1 MSQQN
6 IQFKAIPGQ
15 FNIDEAQGVVECFV
29 AGIGNKDSVGDVLIT
44 GAFTKSLTRRKP
56 RVVWGHN
63 WNDPIGKVLE
73 IYEVA
78 PGDRRLPTKMLNAGI
93 GGLYAKVQ
101 FNLNSEKGREAFAN
115 VAFFGQEQEWSIG
128 YKTLDSIFD
137 PNIQANILKEVEL
150 YEVSPVLHGANQLTG
165 TISVKSDET
174 AEKHMPGMMMPHH
187 EGMGA
192 GPKIVVVR
200 RDDDDDDDDRP
211 IFSEGLAQAL
221 GDNEKERLT
230 RELQARSGSS
240 IQLVSATE
248 STAKFRRMTSDGRS
262 VMYRIGYH
270 TPDNY
275 VTFMFGKPELAE
287 GQQSGGSRTVVPSQM
302 PSMPM
307 QVKPQVTT
315 QSTNFV
321 VSPEYVMP
329 KGQDYEKSA
338 FDQELENLAQILDET
353 FDVKVGR
360 TLSSRN
366 MSKLKTVLETL
377 QDIVSSAEKD
387 VESKSN
393 YIIPVQIEKA
403 FETKQLLD
411 PIFDYH
417 RVESHVTEDGIV
429 ITTGVTQEFIEAI
442 GVAEKALG
450 RTLSG
455 GLGKLGRAGRGA
467 VNFDPKAWDGDGDGI
482 VQEGTPYSR
491 PAIPGVNDRA
501 SGGRVDT
508 NAATR
513 AWQNQRRS
521 GMASRLGSDDNADEY
536 DEAMGPPM
544 RRPGRGMADDP
555 VGDAASENLDRDRN
569 AGAVRRGLSSSTSG
583 SRGKPEPL
591 KRQGEFHNGN
601 IYDEFNGQYV
611 EGEVVALSDIYGDD
625 RPGYGIVGRYDSDG
639 TGTVD
644 YFYGGTDDEEF
655 KTIEDAIAFLENV
668 ENEAENDRFYNQPEF
683 RSLDRVRTVGKPGK
697 RPFAGLASSTAEVV
711 SKDDLPE
718 NLVNDIAN
726 AAVRAVGRSGDE
738 TRLIDGVKEVLANL
752 TNEKLKDSV
761 GKSVSN
767 ARKRLAEMLSDEKI
781 IEEFQSRKAIDD
793 FMDEVGYAVQKMLDL
808 HVDSVKKKGTSIE
821 QEEIEEIVDNAKS
834 KFDDDFNKLIKASK
848 EFWDKRRRPG
858 ILDKTPEEAKKEA
871 AMDRNNL
878 MTTLREGGEPED
890 LEATLGSI
898 YKLFDDNSEAIIS
911 GKISLEDLN
920 YEIER
925 ALVEIVDN
933 DPSIDPKELA
943 NEFGDALRE
952 GASKDGA
959 NPLIVALAKEF
970 GDEKITGGDLI
981 DYLNG
986 VREDS
991 VYRPDRGKIQRE
1003 NIRGFASRTGAGD
1016 EGKRPRLNEYE
1027 LAAIEKMVKDT
1038 GLPRKLFDDL
1048 AVTERIGNPED
1059 AFYQAQ
1065 EYGLSK
1071 EKIRGLQSQYAKAL
1085 KEAKGK
1091 RKGGFSSS
1099 TGGKWK
1105 GKKPADKD
1113 IKPGAD
1119 LTGADLT
1126 DANLRDVDLTG
1137 ANLTGANLE
1146 GADLTDA
1153 VLTDANLRH
1162 ANLSG
1167 SNLRAANLRDADLS
1181 YAEMDGADLTS
1192 ANLEGANLEEA
1203 DLRGANLTNA
1213 NLSGA
1218 EMTRVD
1224 LVDANLSGAN
1234 LTDAK
1239 MKRADLVDA
1248 DLRGAKMTGVD
1259 LGGALLSGVDL
1270 SGKDMRG
1277 AVLSGADL
1285 SYTKLGGADLR
1296 DANLQGAD
1304 LTGQDLRGTDLAG
1317 ANLSGANLTEAKLEG
1332 ADLTDTDLTD
1342 ATMPDGKPYK
1352 DSSSR
1357 GGFASRSDDD
1367 IPVPGTGRTTRDFDT
1382 SRAVPMPDE
1391 PDEEIMQRLE
1401 EVAKDRDS
1409 RTAKRRGEGTMLGR
1423 DGQIRRD
1430 EQGNIDPTEARE
1442 ARAAF
1447 DQNIFNKL
1455 RELGF
1460 DDEQIELLTG
1470 VPDGGRI
1477 PEGGKPASYVD
1488 SQSRASGFSS
1498 QSRAPGKLSQ
1508 NTALRRVN
1516 RAISKNGTNVL
1527 DSDILKDFLS
1537 GMSAE
1542 EINEK
1547 FSLGNPR
1554 DATNAAR
1561 REINRIKANISSKA
1575 NSDMDLLIYLE
1586 SGFSVKNTAK
1596 LFNISPREVR
1606 KRQKRLK
1613 LELGKNIEDDDL
1625 LYLRSGLTLEE
1636 TGKVLGIEP
1645 KDIRRREQ
1653 IALKTR
1659 TSSRTSGTP
1668 KREMDMTLA
1677 EYAEL
1682 DKVLKKYMDDS
1693 QVDGIGAD
1701 EDMQVIQ
1708 NILDKLDES
1717 SAAND
1722 AIPLTDKEI
1731 DDYMD
1736 TLTRMRD
1743 NGPVEDS
1750 EDKESIDKLIDSLKK
1765 TKDSKDGTYESDA
1778 LQQAGTR
1785 LTPPSGG
1792 RGGAAKRSRP
1802 FKSSNGTINP
1812 HKKLDIELN
1821 DSEIGELRDE
1831 LQGFIKISDNP
1842 APLRAIAEKLE
1853 KATNGKFSVEKEE
1866 YEEVI
1871 KEIDKM
1877 RTSKRVVT
1885 SDVVG
1890 VLEQAAESQKGKYS
1904 SSDFGGGGGFSSSTG
1919 GRKNNGAPSDIP
1931 ETMQK
1936 QLIMWGRQQG
1946 GLRLVQEAIQKFDQ
1960 DKGTLPA
1967 SYWRRLRT
1975 MYENMGPGSASGGA
1989 RRSTGRNSG
1998 SGRRGRVGFS
2008 SSSDGYEGR
2017 SKRPGM
2023 SPGMIPADFEVRPRD
2038 GEPTGVGKGGAMG
2051 TKPDPKFTGDSF
2063 DQAKPEKWDELTID
2077 EKWEW
2082 MLGEGSPEK
2091 GGTMSPAAF
2100 EGAMKK
2106 LGEEEAKEEAKQM
2119 TPEERRKARSASRAS
2134 ALSELSDNEKARLA
2148 TEKEER
2154 QKQAQESSKR
2164 VKEEATAEAAQS
2176 KREKLLD
2183 AFNEWIDDSIR
2194 ELSEMDYDETDIN
2207 PDSEDIWDTVSTILG
2222 VEDITPKSLKEA
2234 IDELSS
2240 YVDITSGENAYEKKS
2255 LARAN
2260 ALLKKLLKM
2269 QSEYSEDKWF
2279 NGGEG
2284 GRSGFQSS
2292 TGGKP
2297 RPPRG
2302 IRPRPGTPEMP
2313 QSNAKREGDIKK
2325 LSTLIEQVVAEL
2337 EAKRQNP
2344 SPKKGRMGFSSST
2357 GKTMI
2362 TDEATFFK
2370 DVENSLAKEIRA
2382 AQKAKNTK
2390 AASGL
2395 TKLQEIIKRS
2405 EASKTGDRR
2414 TNVGSIYM
2422 TMDEVDLILDGL
2434 QFALDQQMDAGGD
2447 KRIGWYSK
2455 LIEKIAAAAMS
2466 TFIDKST
2473 TEIGSTRRTVTNK
2486 DGVKKKINIVPEP

>member
-200 RDDDDDDDDRP
+200 QDNDDDDDDRP

-287 GQQSGGSRTVVPSQM
+287 GQQSSGSRTVVPSQM

-307 QVKPQVTT
+307 QVKPGVPTGA
-315 QSTNFV
+315 TNFV
-321 VSPEYVMP
+321 VNPEYVMP

-387 VESKSN
+387 VESKSG
-393 YIIPVQIEKA
+393 YIIPVQMEKA

-501 SGGRVDT
+501 SGGRVDV

-521 GMASRLGSDDNADEY
+521 GMASRLGSDENSDEY

-569 AGAVRRGLSSSTSG
+569 AGAVRRGLSSSTG
-583 SRGKPEPL
+583 D
-591 KRQGEFHNGN
+591 
-601 IYDEFNGQYV
+601 IV
-611 EGEVVALSDIYGDD
+611 SD
-625 RPGYGIVGRYDSDG
+625 P
-639 TGTVD
+639 
-644 YFYGGTDDEEF
+644 
-655 KTIEDAIAFLENV
+655 
-668 ENEAENDRFYNQPEF
+668 
-683 RSLDRVRTVGKPGK
+683 
-697 RPFAGLASSTAEVV
+697 
-711 SKDDLPE
+711 PE

-738 TRLIDGVKEVLANL
+738 TRLIDGAKEVLANL
-752 TNEKLKDSV
+752 TDEKLRDSV

-781 IEEFQSRKAIDD
+781 IEEFQSRKAIED

-808 HVDSVKKKGTSIE
+808 HVSSVKKKGTSVE

-834 KFDDDFNKLIKASK
+834 KFDDDFNELVKASK
-848 EFWDKRRRPG
+848 EFWNKRRKPG
-858 ILDKTPEEAKKEA
+858 KFDRTPEEAKKESA
-871 AMDRNNL
+871 LDRKNL

-890 LEATLGSI
+890 LEATIGSI
-898 YKLFDDNSEAIIS
+898 SKLFGEDSEKIIS
-911 GKISLEDLN
+911 GTISAEDLT
-920 YEIER
+920 YVIER

-1027 LAAIEKMVKDT
+1027 LAAIEKMVEDT

-1091 RKGGFSSS
+1091 RKGGFASRTGGGKRLSGDDFDENDSLTAKGRKKVFDYLVDNGTDKDEADSILDRWEQNDGTAEEYMQEYDKDDRDVIENIANAASSMYEDDMSSGGERQAERRKGGFSSRTGGISSNPADDPRITNVKKLKEDIADVFNRFRTTPFGLSENS
-1099 TGGKWK
+1099 TGDDRIKWERFTQNR
-1105 GKKPADKD
+1105 
-1113 IKPGAD
+1113 
-1119 LTGADLT
+1119 LNET
-1126 DANLRDVDLTG
+1126 
-1137 ANLTGANLE
+1137 
-1146 GADLTDA
+1146 
-1153 VLTDANLRH
+1153 
-1162 ANLSG
+1162 
-1167 SNLRAANLRDADLS
+1167 
-1181 YAEMDGADLTS
+1181 DGAIEALYAYLADMRDLEDSGVELS
-1192 ANLEGANLEEA
+1192 ASQRKNIKTFKEDIGTLKRYRDNALANYRKVVGDEEA
-1203 DLRGANLTNA
+1203 DRRKATFATPVN
-1213 NLSGA
+1213 
-1218 EMTRVD
+1218 VD
-1224 LVDANLSGAN
+1224 
-1234 LTDAK
+1234 
-1239 MKRADLVDA
+1239 R
-1248 DLRGAKMTGVD
+1248 
-1259 LGGALLSGVDL
+1259 
-1270 SGKDMRG
+1270 
-1277 AVLSGADL
+1277 
-1285 SYTKLGGADLR
+1285 
-1296 DANLQGAD
+1296 
-1304 LTGQDLRGTDLAG
+1304 
-1317 ANLSGANLTEAKLEG
+1317 
-1332 ADLTDTDLTD
+1332 
-1342 ATMPDGKPYK
+1342 P
-1352 DSSSR
+1352 SR
-1357 GGFASRSDDD
+1357 GGFAS
-1367 IPVPGTGRTTRDFDT
+1367 
-1382 SRAVPMPDE
+1382 
-1391 PDEEIMQRLE
+1391 
-1401 EVAKDRDS
+1401 
-1409 RTAKRRGEGTMLGR
+1409 
-1423 DGQIRRD
+1423 
-1430 EQGNIDPTEARE
+1430 
-1442 ARAAF
+1442 
-1447 DQNIFNKL
+1447 
-1455 RELGF
+1455 
-1460 DDEQIELLTG
+1460 
-1470 VPDGGRI
+1470 
-1477 PEGGKPASYVD
+1477 
-1488 SQSRASGFSS
+1488 
-1498 QSRAPGKLSQ
+1498 
-1508 NTALRRVN
+1508 
-1516 RAISKNGTNVL
+1516 
-1527 DSDILKDFLS
+1527 
-1537 GMSAE
+1537 
-1542 EINEK
+1542 
-1547 FSLGNPR
+1547 
-1554 DATNAAR
+1554 
-1561 REINRIKANISSKA
+1561 
-1575 NSDMDLLIYLE
+1575 
-1586 SGFSVKNTAK
+1586 
-1596 LFNISPREVR
+1596 
-1606 KRQKRLK
+1606 
-1613 LELGKNIEDDDL
+1613 
-1625 LYLRSGLTLEE
+1625 E
-1636 TGKVLGIEP
+1636 TGGN
-1645 KDIRRREQ
+1645 
-1653 IALKTR
+1653 
-1659 TSSRTSGTP
+1659 P

-1708 NILDKLDES
+1708 DILDKLDES

-1722 AIPLTDKEI
+1722 SIPLTDKEI

-1750 EDKESIDKLIDSLKK
+1750 GDRESIDKLIDSLKK
-1765 TKDSKDGTYESDA
+1765 TKDSKDGIYESDA

-1785 LTPPSGG
+1785 LTPPPSDKSRGG
-1792 RGGAAKRSRP
+1792 RGRTAKRPRG
-1802 FKSSNGTINP
+1802 FKSYNGTINP

-1885 SDVVG
+1885 SDVVT

-1960 DKGTLPA
+1960 DNGTLPA
-1967 SYWRRLRT
+1967 SYWKRLRT
-1975 MYENMGPGSASGGA
+1975 MYENMGPGSASGAA
-1989 RRSTGRNSG
+1989 RRGGRRGIFGRGKDKDTDATPTRSPGFIIDDTPAPSKGPISTDGWDKVGGQMGSQPGAKLKDPKTGKEYYVKEPKSQLHAENESLVTKLYDRLGIGVGRVQVGERSGKPKIVSEWLAGSKSVNHRQKLADSKWKKAVQDSFVATAWLANWDATANPGNIVEGADGKPYIIDSGGGLLFRARGDAKGSRFGAVVGEMDSLRDKNMNSLGYEYFNDIPPAEIARQVKEIGSLSDKEIRQMVESTVTDKAKAKEISDTLIARRDYLVKNWSTGKNSG
-1998 SGRRGRVGFS
+1998 TGRRGRVGMS
-2008 SSSDGYEGR
+2008 SLSEGYAPR
-2017 SKRPGM
+2017 NKRPGE
-2023 SPGMIPADFEVRPRD
+2023 SPATRPEDFEVRPRD

-2063 DQAKPEKWDELTID
+2063 DQAKPEEWDELTID
-2077 EKWEW
+2077 EKWGW
-2082 MLGEGSPEK
+2082 MLGEGNPEK
-2091 GGTMSPAAF
+2091 GGTMSPAAY

-2106 LGEEEAKEEAKQM
+2106 LGEEEAREELKQM

-2154 QKQAQESSKR
+2154 QKRTQESSKR

-2194 ELSEMDYDETDIN
+2194 ELSGMDYDETDIN

-2313 QSNAKREGDIKK
+2313 QSNAKREGDIKR

-2382 AQKAKNTK
+2382 AQKARNTK

-2414 TNVGSIYM
+2414 TNTGSIYM

>member
-1 MSQQN
+1 MSQQD

-78 PGDRRLPTKMLNAGI
+78 PGDRRLPSKMLNAGI
-93 GGLYAKVQ
+93 GGLYARVQ

-200 RDDDDDDDDRP
+200 QSNDDDDDDKP
-211 IFSEGLAQAL
+211 IFSEGLARAL

-287 GQQSGGSRTVVPSQM
+287 SQQPGGSRTVVPSQM

-307 QVKPQVTT
+307 QVKPRVTT
-315 QSTNFV
+315 DSTNYV

-329 KGQDYEKSA
+329 KGEDYEKSA
-338 FDQELENLAQILDET
+338 FDEELENLAQILDDT

-387 VESKSN
+387 VESKSD
-393 YIIPVQIEKA
+393 YIIPVKLENA

-501 SGGRVDT
+501 SGGRVDA

-513 AWQNQRRS
+513 AWQNQRRA
-521 GMASRLGSDDNADEY
+521 GMASRTGRMDADDNFDEY

-569 AGAVRRGLSSSTSG
+569 AGAVRRGFSSETSG

-591 KRQGEFHNGN
+591 KREGKFFGSPV
-601 IYDEFNGQYV
+601 YDEFNGQYV
-611 EGEVVALSDIYGDD
+611 EGEVIALSDLYGDD
-625 RPGYGIVGRYDSDG
+625 RPGYAIVGRYDSDG
-639 TGTVD
+639 QGTVG
-644 YFYGGTDDEEF
+644 YFYGGDDEEF
-655 KTIEDAIAFLENV
+655 KTIEDAMAFLENV
-668 ENEAENDRFYNQPEF
+668 EEEGENDRFYDDPKF
-683 RSLDRVRTVGKPGK
+683 RSVDRKRSAGKPGK
-697 RPFAGLASSTAEVV
+697 RPLAGFSSETAEVV
-711 SKDDLPE
+711 SKDDLPKAI
-718 NLVNDIAN
+718 VTDIEN
-726 AAVRAVGRSGDE
+726 AARRSVDFRTGNE
-738 TRLIDGVKEVLANL
+738 TPIIEGAEEVLKSL
-752 TNEKLKDSV
+752 TDEKLKDSV
-761 GKSVSN
+761 GKSISN
-767 ARKRLAEMLSDEKI
+767 ARRKLAEMLSDEKV
-781 IEEFQSRKAIDD
+781 IEEFSSRKAIDD
-793 FMDEVGYAVQKMLDL
+793 FMDELGYAIDKMIDS
-808 HVDSVKKKGTSIE
+808 HVSSVKKTGTSLE
-821 QEEIEEIVDNAKS
+821 KEEIEEIVDNAKS
-834 KFDDDFNKLIKASK
+834 KFDDDFQKLIKASK
-848 EFWDKRRRPG
+848 EFWNTRRKPG
-858 ILDKTPEEAKKEA
+858 RLDNTVKEAKETA
-871 AMDRNNL
+871 AADRESL
-878 MTTLREGGEPED
+878 MKTLKDGGEPED
-890 LEATLGSI
+890 LEEALRYMSGFTMIESDSK
-898 YKLFDDNSEAIIS
+898 KLLS
-911 GKISLEDLN
+911 GEISLEDLN
-920 YEIER
+920 YFLEG
-925 ALVEIVDN
+925 ALDSIIDN
-933 DPSIDPKELA
+933 DPSIDPKELV

-952 GASKDGA
+952 GASKDNA

-981 DYLNG
+981 NFLNDTRQG
-986 VREDS
+986 S
-991 VYRPDRGKIQRE
+991 VYRPDRGKIE
-1003 NIRGFASRTGAGD
+1003 KEKLRGFASRIGVSQNPDEPREYMDFVDARDTFRREMSLRDIQDDYPEETWEAINGVIESSDKKLITDHLKESMSPADFKKLEDAKDIDDMVMKIYDDFFNEELPKPLNDLIMDSLEGAIVDDLTGANVK
-1016 EGKRPRLNEYE
+1016 KR
-1027 LAAIEKMVKDT
+1027 
-1038 GLPRKLFDDL
+1038 
-1048 AVTERIGNPED
+1048 
-1059 AFYQAQ
+1059 
-1065 EYGLSK
+1065 
-1071 EKIRGLQSQYAKAL
+1071 
-1085 KEAKGK
+1085 
-1091 RKGGFSSS
+1091 GFRSS
-1099 TGGKWK
+1099 TGGK
-1105 GKKPADKD
+1105 D
-1113 IKPGAD
+1113 
-1119 LTGADLT
+1119 
-1126 DANLRDVDLTG
+1126 
-1137 ANLTGANLE
+1137 
-1146 GADLTDA
+1146 
-1153 VLTDANLRH
+1153 
-1162 ANLSG
+1162 
-1167 SNLRAANLRDADLS
+1167 
-1181 YAEMDGADLTS
+1181 
-1192 ANLEGANLEEA
+1192 
-1203 DLRGANLTNA
+1203 
-1213 NLSGA
+1213 
-1218 EMTRVD
+1218 
-1224 LVDANLSGAN
+1224 
-1234 LTDAK
+1234 
-1239 MKRADLVDA
+1239 
-1248 DLRGAKMTGVD
+1248 
-1259 LGGALLSGVDL
+1259 
-1270 SGKDMRG
+1270 
-1277 AVLSGADL
+1277 
-1285 SYTKLGGADLR
+1285 
-1296 DANLQGAD
+1296 
-1304 LTGQDLRGTDLAG
+1304 
-1317 ANLSGANLTEAKLEG
+1317 
-1332 ADLTDTDLTD
+1332 
-1342 ATMPDGKPYK
+1342 
-1352 DSSSR
+1352 DSSR
-1357 GGFASRSDDD
+1357 
-1367 IPVPGTGRTTRDFDT
+1367 
-1382 SRAVPMPDE
+1382 
-1391 PDEEIMQRLE
+1391 
-1401 EVAKDRDS
+1401 
-1409 RTAKRRGEGTMLGR
+1409 
-1423 DGQIRRD
+1423 
-1430 EQGNIDPTEARE
+1430 
-1442 ARAAF
+1442 
-1447 DQNIFNKL
+1447 
-1455 RELGF
+1455 
-1460 DDEQIELLTG
+1460 
-1470 VPDGGRI
+1470 
-1477 PEGGKPASYVD
+1477 
-1488 SQSRASGFSS
+1488 
-1498 QSRAPGKLSQ
+1498 
-1508 NTALRRVN
+1508 
-1516 RAISKNGTNVL
+1516 
-1527 DSDILKDFLS
+1527 
-1537 GMSAE
+1537 
-1542 EINEK
+1542 
-1547 FSLGNPR
+1547 
-1554 DATNAAR
+1554 
-1561 REINRIKANISSKA
+1561 
-1575 NSDMDLLIYLE
+1575 
-1586 SGFSVKNTAK
+1586 
-1596 LFNISPREVR
+1596 
-1606 KRQKRLK
+1606 
-1613 LELGKNIEDDDL
+1613 
-1625 LYLRSGLTLEE
+1625 
-1636 TGKVLGIEP
+1636 
-1645 KDIRRREQ
+1645 
-1653 IALKTR
+1653 
-1659 TSSRTSGTP
+1659 

-1701 EDMQVIQ
+1701 EDMQVVQ

-1722 AIPLTDKEI
+1722 SIPLTDKEI
-1731 DDYMD
+1731 DDYID
-1736 TLTRMRD
+1736 TLTRMKD
-1743 NGPVEDS
+1743 FGPVEDS
-1750 EDKESIDKLIDSLKK
+1750 ADKESIDKLIDSLKK
-1765 TKDSKDGTYESDA
+1765 TKESTDGTYESDA

-1792 RGGAAKRSRP
+1792 RGRTTKGTRP

-1812 HKKLDIELN
+1812 HKKLDFELE

-1831 LQGFIKISDNP
+1831 LDGFMKMTNNP
-1842 APLRAIAEKLE
+1842 GPLRAVAEKLE
-1853 KATNGKFSVEKEE
+1853 KATNGKFSLEKEE
-1866 YEEVI
+1866 YEEVV
-1871 KEIDKM
+1871 KEIEKLRTDK
-1877 RTSKRVVT
+1877 KIVT
-1885 SDVVG
+1885 SDAIG
-1890 VLEQAAESQKGKYS
+1890 LLEQAAESKKGKYS
-1904 SSDFGGGGGFSSSTG
+1904 SIEVNGGRGFSSSTG
-1919 GRKNNGAPSDIP
+1919 GGKNNGAPSDIP

-1936 QLIMWGRQQG
+1936 QLLMWARQQR
-1946 GLRLVQEAIQKFDQ
+1946 GLRLAQESVEKFDR

-1967 SYWRRLRT
+1967 SHWRRLRT
-1975 MYENMGPGSASGGA
+1975 MYENMGPGSASGAARSGGRRGIFGRGKDTDKPASGRSGFVIDDKPKTGDLLDNTMSKNPIVTDGFTDMRSGSMGGSQGGGVFKDPKTGQEYYIKPPKTQTHAENESLMSRFYERLGIPAGKVKVGTYKGRPKIVSEMIPGAKQVNHETEMRDPAWKKAVQDTFVANAWLANWDAVSNSGNTIRGGDGRAYVIDVGGAGLFRARGERKDTSFGPIVGEMESLRDPKQAGAQRGVAYWGDIPPAEIARQVKAVGAISDSEIKEMVDALISDKAEAKKLSDTLIA
-1989 RRSTGRNSG
+1989 RRDYLVTNWSTGKNSG
-1998 SGRRGRVGFS
+1998 TGRRGRVGFS

-2023 SPGMIPADFEVRPRD
+2023 SPGMRPADFEVRAD
-2038 GEPTGVGKGGAMG
+2038 SEGVTGVGKGGAMG
-2051 TKPDPKFTGDSF
+2051 TKPDKKFSGDSF
-2063 DQAKPEKWDELTID
+2063 DQVKPDKWDELTID

-2082 MLGEGSPEK
+2082 MLGEGNPEK

-2106 LGEEEAKEEAKQM
+2106 LGDEEAREEAKRM
-2119 TPEERRKARSASRAS
+2119 SPEERRKARTESRESQRAQ
-2134 ALSELSDNEKARLA
+2134 LSDNEKERLSA
-2148 TEKEER
+2148 ER
-2154 QKQAQESSKR
+2154 AKRQADAESQSKR
-2164 VKEEATAEAAQS
+2164 VKEEATAEKAQA
-2176 KREKLLD
+2176 KRQALLD
-2183 AFNEWIDDSIR
+2183 GFNEWIDDSVR
-2194 ELSEMDYDETDIN
+2194 QLSEMEYDGTDIN
-2207 PDSEDIWDTVSTILG
+2207 PDADDIWDTVSTILG
-2222 VEDITPKSLKEA
+2222 VNDVTPKSLNEA

-2240 YVDITSGENAYEKKS
+2240 YVDVNSPGENAYEKKS
-2255 LARAN
+2255 IARAN
-2260 ALLKKLLKM
+2260 ALLKKLSKM
-2269 QSEYSEDKWF
+2269 KSEYSEDKWF
-2279 NGGEG
+2279 NGSEG
-2284 GRSGFQSS
+2284 RRSGFDSR
-2292 TGGKP
+2292 TGG
-2297 RPPRG
+2297 
-2302 IRPRPGTPEMP
+2302 RPRPGTPEMP
-2313 QSNAKREGDIKK
+2313 QSNAKRDGEVKK
-2325 LSTLIEQVVAEL
+2325 LSELIERVVAEL

-2370 DVENSLAKEIRA
+2370 DIENSLAKEIRA

-2390 AASGL
+2390 AITGL
-2395 TKLQEIIKRS
+2395 TKLQEIIKRN

-2486 DGVKKKINIVPEP
+2486 DGVKKKINIVPEA

>member
-1 MSQQN
+1 MSQQD

-78 PGDRRLPTKMLNAGI
+78 PGDRRLPAKMLNAGI
-93 GGLYAKVQ
+93 GGLYARVQ

-187 EGMGA
+187 EGMSQ
-192 GPKIVVVR
+192 GPKIIVVR
-200 RDDDDDDDDRP
+200 QGDEDDDDDKP

-240 IQLVSATE
+240 IQLVSATD

-287 GQQSGGSRTVVPSQM
+287 GQQTGGSRTVVPSQM

-307 QVKPQVTT
+307 QVKPGVPTGA
-315 QSTNFV
+315 TNFV

-329 KGQDYEKSA
+329 KGEDYEKSA

-393 YIIPVQIEKA
+393 YIIPVQIENA

-521 GMASRLGSDDNADEY
+521 GMASRMGSDDNADEY

-544 RRPGRGMADDP
+544 RRPSRGMADDP

-591 KRQGEFHNGN
+591 KREGKFHNGN

-611 EGEVVALSDIYGDD
+611 EGEVIALSDIYGDD
-625 RPGYGIVGRYDSDG
+625 TPGYGIVGRYDMDG
-639 TGTVD
+639 QGTAE
-644 YFYGGTDDEEF
+644 YFYGGDDEEF
-655 KTIEDAIAFLENV
+655 KTIEDAMAFLENI
-668 ENEAENDRFYNQPEF
+668 EEEGENDRFYDEPEF
-683 RSLDRVRTVGKPGK
+683 RSVDRKRSAGKPGE
-697 RPFAGLASSTAEVV
+697 RPLAGLSSSTADIV
-711 SKDDLPE
+711 SKDDLPKE
-718 NLVNDIAN
+718 LVNDVAN

-738 TRLIDGVKEVLANL
+738 TRLIDGAKEVLANL

-767 ARKRLAEMLSDEKI
+767 ARKRLAEMLSDEKV
-781 IEEFQSRKAIDD
+781 IEEFQSQRAIED
-793 FMDEVGYAVQKMLDL
+793 FMDQVGYAIDKMLDL
-808 HVDSVKKKGTSIE
+808 HVDSVKKTGTSLE
-821 QEEIEEIVDNAKS
+821 KEEIEEIVDNAKS
-834 KFDDDFNKLIKASK
+834 KFNDDFNKLIEASK
-848 EFWDKRRRPG
+848 DFWDKRSNPG
-858 ILDKTPEEAKKEA
+858 KRFKANSVEDAKKLA
-871 AMDRNNL
+871 AKDRKSL
-878 MTTLREGGEPED
+878 MQSLRDGGGDAED
-890 LEATLGSI
+890 LEATLQSI
-898 YKLFDDNSEAIIS
+898 MPDGLWKDMSEGIIS
-911 GKISLEDLN
+911 GKISPQDFN
-920 YEIER
+920 YVIER
-925 ALVEIVDN
+925 AVEEINYN
-933 DPSIDPKELA
+933 DPSINPEELVNELA
-943 NEFGDALRE
+943 DALRE

-986 VREDS
+986 SRQDS
-991 VYRPDRGKIQRE
+991 VYRPDRGKIERE
-1003 NIRGFASRTGAGD
+1003 NIRGFASRTGSGD
-1016 EGKRPRLNEYE
+1016 GGKRPRLNEYE

-1091 RKGGFSSS
+1091 RKGGFASR
-1099 TGGKWK
+1099 TGGGKRLSGDDFDENNALTAK
-1105 GKKPADKD
+1105 GRKKVFDYLVDNGTDKD
-1113 IKPGAD
+1113 E
-1119 LTGADLT
+1119 
-1126 DANLRDVDLTG
+1126 ANSILDRWEQNDGTAEEYMQEYDKDNRDVIENI
-1137 ANLTGANLE
+1137 ANAASSMYE
-1146 GADLTDA
+1146 DDMS
-1153 VLTDANLRH
+1153 
-1162 ANLSG
+1162 SG
-1167 SNLRAANLRDADLS
+1167 GERQ
-1181 YAEMDGADLTS
+1181 AE
-1192 ANLEGANLEEA
+1192 
-1203 DLRGANLTNA
+1203 
-1213 NLSGA
+1213 
-1218 EMTRVD
+1218 
-1224 LVDANLSGAN
+1224 
-1234 LTDAK
+1234 
-1239 MKRADLVDA
+1239 
-1248 DLRGAKMTGVD
+1248 
-1259 LGGALLSGVDL
+1259 
-1270 SGKDMRG
+1270 
-1277 AVLSGADL
+1277 
-1285 SYTKLGGADLR
+1285 
-1296 DANLQGAD
+1296 
-1304 LTGQDLRGTDLAG
+1304 
-1317 ANLSGANLTEAKLEG
+1317 
-1332 ADLTDTDLTD
+1332 
-1342 ATMPDGKPYK
+1342 
-1352 DSSSR
+1352 
-1357 GGFASRSDDD
+1357 
-1367 IPVPGTGRTTRDFDT
+1367 
-1382 SRAVPMPDE
+1382 
-1391 PDEEIMQRLE
+1391 
-1401 EVAKDRDS
+1401 
-1409 RTAKRRGEGTMLGR
+1409 RR
-1423 DGQIRRD
+1423 
-1430 EQGNIDPTEARE
+1430 
-1442 ARAAF
+1442 
-1447 DQNIFNKL
+1447 K
-1455 RELGF
+1455 
-1460 DDEQIELLTG
+1460 
-1470 VPDGGRI
+1470 
-1477 PEGGKPASYVD
+1477 
-1488 SQSRASGFSS
+1488 GFSS
-1498 QSRAPGKLSQ
+1498 
-1508 NTALRRVN
+1508 
-1516 RAISKNGTNVL
+1516 
-1527 DSDILKDFLS
+1527 
-1537 GMSAE
+1537 
-1542 EINEK
+1542 
-1547 FSLGNPR
+1547 
-1554 DATNAAR
+1554 
-1561 REINRIKANISSKA
+1561 
-1575 NSDMDLLIYLE
+1575 
-1586 SGFSVKNTAK
+1586 
-1596 LFNISPREVR
+1596 
-1606 KRQKRLK
+1606 
-1613 LELGKNIEDDDL
+1613 
-1625 LYLRSGLTLEE
+1625 E
-1636 TGKVLGIEP
+1636 TG
-1645 KDIRRREQ
+1645 
-1653 IALKTR
+1653 
-1659 TSSRTSGTP
+1659 GTP

-1682 DKVLKKYMDDS
+1682 DKVLKKYMDES
-1693 QVDGIGAD
+1693 QLDGIGAD

-1708 NILDKLDES
+1708 DILDKLDES

-1722 AIPLTDKEI
+1722 SIPLTDKEI

-1750 EDKESIDKLIDSLKK
+1750 GDKESIDKLIDSLKK

-1785 LTPPSGG
+1785 LSRPSRDGQGGG
-1792 RGGAAKRSRP
+1792 RGRTAKRPRG

-1831 LQGFIKISDNP
+1831 LQGFMKMTDNP

-1877 RTSKRVVT
+1877 RDGKRVVT
-1885 SDVVG
+1885 SDVVT

-1904 SSDFGGGGGFSSSTG
+1904 SSDLNGGGGFSSSTG

-1931 ETMQK
+1931 ETMQR

-1946 GLRLVQEAIQKFDQ
+1946 GLRLVQEAIQRFDK
-1960 DKGTLPA
+1960 DKGTMPA
-1967 SYWRRLRT
+1967 SYWKRLRT
-1975 MYENMGPGSASGGA
+1975 MYENMGPGSASGAA
-1989 RRSTGRNSG
+1989 RRTGRRGIFGRGKDTDTSPRGSAGFIIDDRPVPKGLLDNTMSNNPIVTDGFIDTRSGSMGGSQGGGVFKDPKTGKEYYIKPPKSQTHAENESLMSRFYERLGIPAGKVKVGTYQGKPKIVSEMVPGAVQVRHETEIKNPAWKKAVQDTFVANAWLANWDAVSNSGNTIKGGDGKAYVIDVGGAGLFRARGGAKDSAFGPIVGEMESLRDPNQSGAERGVAYWGDIPPAEIARQVKEIGAISDSEIKQMVDAVISDKAEAKKLSDTLIARRDYLVTNWSTGKNSG
-1998 SGRRGRVGFS
+1998 TGRRGRTGFS
-2008 SSSDGYEGR
+2008 SSSEGYEGR
-2017 SKRPGM
+2017 NKRPGAM
-2023 SPGMIPADFEVRPRD
+2023 PGMRPEDFEVRPRD

-2063 DQAKPEKWDELTID
+2063 DKAKPEEWDDLTID
-2077 EKWEW
+2077 EKWGW
-2082 MLGEGSPEK
+2082 MLGEGNPEK
-2091 GGTMSPAAF
+2091 GGTMSPAAY

-2106 LGEEEAKEEAKQM
+2106 LGEEEAREELKQM
-2119 TPEERRKARSASRAS
+2119 TPEERRKSRSASRAS

-2148 TEKEER
+2148 TEKEDR
-2154 QKQAQESSKR
+2154 QKRAQESSKR
-2164 VKEEATAEAAQS
+2164 VKEEATAEQAKA
-2176 KREKLLD
+2176 KRQARLD

-2194 ELSEMDYDETDIN
+2194 ELSGMDYDETDIN

-2255 LARAN
+2255 VARAN

-2279 NGGEG
+2279 NGTEG

-2313 QSNAKREGDIKK
+2313 QSNAKREGDIKR

-2337 EAKRQNP
+2337 DAKRQNP

-2382 AQKAKNTK
+2382 AQKARNTK

-2414 TNVGSIYM
+2414 TNAGSIYM

-2434 QFALDQQMDAGGD
+2434 QFALDQQVQAGGD
-2447 KRIGWYSK
+2447 KRIAWYSK

-2486 DGVKKKINIVPEP
+2486 NGVKKKINIVPEP

>member
-1 MSQQN
+1 MSQQD

-93 GGLYAKVQ
+93 GGLYARVQ

-187 EGMGA
+187 EGMSQ
-192 GPKIVVVR
+192 GPKIIVVR
-200 RDDDDDDDDRP
+200 QGDEDDDDDKP

-287 GQQSGGSRTVVPSQM
+287 GQQAGGSRTVVPSQM

-307 QVKPQVTT
+307 QVKPGVPTGA
-315 QSTNFV
+315 TNFV

-329 KGQDYEKSA
+329 KGEDYEKSA
-338 FDQELENLAQILDET
+338 FDEELENLAQILDET

-393 YIIPVQIEKA
+393 YIIPVQIENA

-521 GMASRLGSDDNADEY
+521 GMASRMGSDDNADEY
-536 DEAMGPPM
+536 DETMGPPM
-544 RRPGRGMADDP
+544 RRPSRGMADDP

-569 AGAVRRGLSSSTSG
+569 AGAVRRGLSSSTAD
-583 SRGKPEPL
+583 
-591 KRQGEFHNGN
+591 
-601 IYDEFNGQYV
+601 IV
-611 EGEVVALSDIYGDD
+611 SD
-625 RPGYGIVGRYDSDG
+625 PP
-639 TGTVD
+639 
-644 YFYGGTDDEEF
+644 
-655 KTIEDAIAFLENV
+655 
-668 ENEAENDRFYNQPEF
+668 Q
-683 RSLDRVRTVGKPGK
+683 
-697 RPFAGLASSTAEVV
+697 
-711 SKDDLPE
+711 
-718 NLVNDIAN
+718 NLVNDVAN

-738 TRLIDGVKEVLANL
+738 TRLIDGVKEVLDDL

-767 ARKRLAEMLSDEKI
+767 ARKRLAEMLSDEKV
-781 IEEFQSRKAIDD
+781 IEEFQSQKAIED

-808 HVDSVKKKGTSIE
+808 HVGSVKKNGTSVE
-821 QEEIEEIVDNAKS
+821 KEEIEEIVDNAKS
-834 KFDDDFNKLIKASK
+834 KFDDDFNELIKASK
-848 EFWDKRRRPG
+848 EFWNKRRKPG
-858 ILDKTPEEAKKEA
+858 RMDNTPEEAKKEA
-871 AMDRNNL
+871 AIDRKNL

-898 YKLFDDNSEAIIS
+898 SKLLDDNSEAIIS

-920 YEIER
+920 YEIEK
-925 ALVEIVDN
+925 AIEQIVEN
-933 DPSIDPKELA
+933 DPSIDPEELVNELA
-943 NEFGDALRE
+943 DALRE

-981 DYLNG
+981 DYLNSS
-986 VREDS
+986 RQDS
-991 VYRPDRGKIQRE
+991 VYRPERGKVE
-1003 NIRGFASRTGAGD
+1003 KEVIRGFASRTGSGD
-1016 EGKRPRLNEYE
+1016 
-1027 LAAIEKMVKDT
+1027 
-1038 GLPRKLFDDL
+1038 
-1048 AVTERIGNPED
+1048 
-1059 AFYQAQ
+1059 
-1065 EYGLSK
+1065 
-1071 EKIRGLQSQYAKAL
+1071 
-1085 KEAKGK
+1085 AKGK
-1091 RKGGFSSS
+1091 KFDVRDRKQREDKIVEMYNDGATAREISDFISSQKPGDNRLADIANIRNVIDKRRKAGDVPLRSVNPNKERQATTNLRNEIIRLYNDNDELSYREIAKLTGTTQYNVTNTLSSMRRGNDSRIRSGDKVRGFSSS
-1099 TGGKWK
+1099 TGS
-1105 GKKPADKD
+1105 D
-1113 IKPGAD
+1113 
-1119 LTGADLT
+1119 
-1126 DANLRDVDLTG
+1126 
-1137 ANLTGANLE
+1137 E
-1146 GADLTDA
+1146 E
-1153 VLTDANLRH
+1153 
-1162 ANLSG
+1162 SG
-1167 SNLRAANLRDADLS
+1167 
-1181 YAEMDGADLTS
+1181 
-1192 ANLEGANLEEA
+1192 
-1203 DLRGANLTNA
+1203 
-1213 NLSGA
+1213 
-1218 EMTRVD
+1218 
-1224 LVDANLSGAN
+1224 
-1234 LTDAK
+1234 
-1239 MKRADLVDA
+1239 
-1248 DLRGAKMTGVD
+1248 
-1259 LGGALLSGVDL
+1259 LG
-1270 SGKDMRG
+1270 
-1277 AVLSGADL
+1277 
-1285 SYTKLGGADLR
+1285 
-1296 DANLQGAD
+1296 
-1304 LTGQDLRGTDLAG
+1304 
-1317 ANLSGANLTEAKLEG
+1317 
-1332 ADLTDTDLTD
+1332 
-1342 ATMPDGKPYK
+1342 
-1352 DSSSR
+1352 SSS
-1357 GGFASRSDDD
+1357 D
-1367 IPVPGTGRTTRDFDT
+1367 
-1382 SRAVPMPDE
+1382 
-1391 PDEEIMQRLE
+1391 
-1401 EVAKDRDS
+1401 
-1409 RTAKRRGEGTMLGR
+1409 
-1423 DGQIRRD
+1423 
-1430 EQGNIDPTEARE
+1430 
-1442 ARAAF
+1442 
-1447 DQNIFNKL
+1447 
-1455 RELGF
+1455 
-1460 DDEQIELLTG
+1460 
-1470 VPDGGRI
+1470 
-1477 PEGGKPASYVD
+1477 
-1488 SQSRASGFSS
+1488 
-1498 QSRAPGKLSQ
+1498 
-1508 NTALRRVN
+1508 
-1516 RAISKNGTNVL
+1516 
-1527 DSDILKDFLS
+1527 
-1537 GMSAE
+1537 
-1542 EINEK
+1542 
-1547 FSLGNPR
+1547 
-1554 DATNAAR
+1554 
-1561 REINRIKANISSKA
+1561 
-1575 NSDMDLLIYLE
+1575 
-1586 SGFSVKNTAK
+1586 
-1596 LFNISPREVR
+1596 
-1606 KRQKRLK
+1606 
-1613 LELGKNIEDDDL
+1613 
-1625 LYLRSGLTLEE
+1625 
-1636 TGKVLGIEP
+1636 
-1645 KDIRRREQ
+1645 
-1653 IALKTR
+1653 
-1659 TSSRTSGTP
+1659 

-1682 DKVLKKYMDDS
+1682 DKVLKKYMDES
-1693 QVDGIGAD
+1693 QLDGIGAD

-1722 AIPLTDKEI
+1722 SIPLTDKEI

-1750 EDKESIDKLIDSLKK
+1750 GDKESIDKLIDSLKK
-1765 TKDSKDGTYESDA
+1765 TKESIDGTYESDA
-1778 LQQAGTR
+1778 LQKAGMR
-1785 LTPPSGG
+1785 LSVPSPDQLISG
-1792 RGGAAKRSRP
+1792 RGRKAKRFRG

-1812 HKKLDIELN
+1812 HKKLDIELD

-1831 LQGFIKISDNP
+1831 LQGFMKMTDNP

-1853 KATNGKFSVEKEE
+1853 KATNGKFSVEKDE
-1866 YEEVI
+1866 YEAVI

-1877 RTSKRVVT
+1877 RTDRGVVT

-1904 SSDFGGGGGFSSSTG
+1904 SIDVRGGRGFESSTG
-1919 GRKNNGAPSDIP
+1919 GGKKNNGAPSDIP

-1946 GLRLVQEAIQKFDQ
+1946 GLRLVQEAIQRFDQ

-1967 SYWRRLRT
+1967 SYWKRLRT
-1975 MYENMGPGSASGGA
+1975 MYENMGPGSASGAA
-1989 RRSTGRNSG
+1989 RRGGRRGIFGRGKDTDTSPRGSAGFVIDDKPVSGGLLDNTMSNNPIVTDGFVDTRSGSMGGSQGGGVFKDPKTGKEYYIKPPKTQTHAENESLMSRFYERLGIPAGKVKVGTYQGKPKIVSEMVPGAVQVDHESEMKNPAWKKAVQDTFVANAWLANWDAVSNSGNTIKGGDGKAYVIDVGGAGLFRARGGAKDSAFGPIVGEMESMRDPKQSGAERGAAYWGDMPPAEIARQVKEIGAISDSEIKQMVDAVISDKTEAKKLSDTLIARRDYLVKNWSTGKNSG
-1998 SGRRGRVGFS
+1998 TGRRGRVGMS
-2008 SSSDGYEGR
+2008 SSSEGYEGR
-2017 SKRPGM
+2017 SKRPGVA
-2023 SPGMIPADFEVRPRD
+2023 PGMRPEDFEVRPRD
-2038 GEPTGVGKGGAMG
+2038 GEPAGVGKGGVMG

-2063 DQAKPEKWDELTID
+2063 DQAKPEEWEELTID
-2077 EKWEW
+2077 EKWGW
-2082 MLGEGSPEK
+2082 MLGEGNPEK
-2091 GGTMSPAAF
+2091 GGTMSPAAYQ
-2100 EGAMKK
+2100 GAMRK
-2106 LGEEEAKEEAKQM
+2106 LGEEEAREETKRM
-2119 TPEERRKARSASRAS
+2119 TPEERRKARSESRQS
-2134 ALSELSDNEKARLA
+2134 AMGERSDNEKQRL
-2148 TEKEER
+2148 TSEREER
-2154 QKQAQESSKR
+2154 QKETAKSTKR
-2164 VKEEATAEAAQS
+2164 VKEEATAEAAES
-2176 KREKLLD
+2176 KRQALLD
-2183 AFNEWIDDSIR
+2183 VFNEWIDDSVR
-2194 ELSEMDYDETDIN
+2194 QLSEMEYDEADIN
-2207 PDSEDIWDTVSTILG
+2207 PDADDIWDTVSTILG
-2222 VEDITPKSLKEA
+2222 VQDITPKSLNEA
-2234 IDELSS
+2234 IDELSL
-2240 YVDITSGENAYEKKS
+2240 YVDVNSPGENAYEKKS
-2255 LARAN
+2255 VARAN
-2260 ALLKKLLKM
+2260 ALLKKLSKM

-2279 NGGEG
+2279 NDREG
-2284 GRSGFQSS
+2284 GVSGFQSS
-2292 TGGKP
+2292 TGDKP
-2297 RPPRG
+2297 RPPRDG
-2302 IRPRPGTPEMP
+2302 RPARPGTPETP
-2313 QSNAKREGDIKK
+2313 QSNAKREGEIKK

-2337 EAKRQNP
+2337 DEKRQNP

-2370 DVENSLAKEIRA
+2370 DIENSLAKEIRA
-2382 AQKAKNTK
+2382 AQKARNTK

-2395 TKLQEIIKRS
+2395 TKLQEIIKRN

-2434 QFALDQQMDAGGD
+2434 QFALDQQVQAGGD
-2447 KRIGWYSK
+2447 KRIGWYSR
-2455 LIEKIAAAAMS
+2455 LIEKVAGAAMS

-2473 TEIGSTRRTVTNK
+2473 SEIGSTRRTVTNK
-2486 DGVKKKINIVPEP
+2486 DGVKKKINIVPEA

>member
-1 MSQQN
+1 MSQQD

-78 PGDRRLPTKMLNAGI
+78 PGDRRLPSKMLNAGI
-93 GGLYAKVQ
+93 GGLYARVQ

-200 RDDDDDDDDRP
+200 QSNDDDDDDKP

-287 GQQSGGSRTVVPSQM
+287 SQQPGGSRTVVPSQM

-307 QVKPQVTT
+307 QVKPRVTT
-315 QSTNFV
+315 DSTNYVV

-329 KGQDYEKSA
+329 KGEDYEKSA
-338 FDQELENLAQILDET
+338 FDEELENLAQILDET

-387 VESKSN
+387 VESKSD
-393 YIIPVQIEKA
+393 YIIPVKLENA

-467 VNFDPKAWDGDGDGI
+467 VNFDPKAWDGDGDGL
-482 VQEGTPYSR
+482 VQEGTPYER

-501 SGGRVDT
+501 SGGRVDV

-513 AWQNQRRS
+513 AWQNQRRA
-521 GMASRLGSDDNADEY
+521 GMASRTGRMDADDNFDEY

-569 AGAVRRGLSSSTSG
+569 AGAVRRGFSSETSG

-591 KRQGEFHNGN
+591 KREGEFFGSPV
-601 IYDEFNGQYV
+601 YDEFNGQYV
-611 EGEVVALSDIYGDD
+611 EGEVIALSDLYGDD
-625 RPGYGIVGRYDSDG
+625 RPGYAIVGRYDSDG
-639 TGTVD
+639 QGTVG
-644 YFYGGTDDEEF
+644 YFYGGDDEEF
-655 KTIEDAIAFLENV
+655 KTIEDAMAFLENV
-668 ENEAENDRFYNQPEF
+668 EKEGENDRFYDDPKF
-683 RSLDRVRTVGKPGK
+683 RSVDRKRSAGKPGK
-697 RPFAGLASSTAEVV
+697 RPLAGFSSETAEVV
-711 SKDDLPE
+711 SKDDLPKAI
-718 NLVNDIAN
+718 VTDIEN
-726 AAVRAVGRSGDE
+726 AARRSVDFRTGNE
-738 TRLIDGVKEVLANL
+738 TPIIEGAEEVLKSL
-752 TNEKLKDSV
+752 TDEKLKDSV
-761 GKSVSN
+761 GKSISN
-767 ARKRLAEMLSDEKI
+767 ARRKLAEMLSDEKV
-781 IEEFQSRKAIDD
+781 IEEFSSKKAIDD
-793 FMDEVGYAVQKMLDL
+793 FMDELGYAIDKMIDSHL
-808 HVDSVKKKGTSIE
+808 DSVTKTGTE
-821 QEEIEEIVDNAKS
+821 LEKEEIDEIVDNAKS
-834 KFDDDFNKLIKASK
+834 KFDDDFQKLIKASK
-848 EFWDKRRRPG
+848 EFWNKRRKPG
-858 ILDKTPEEAKKEA
+858 RLDNTVKEAKETAAADREWLMRRLKE
-871 AMDRNNL
+871 N
-878 MTTLREGGEPED
+878 EGPED
-890 LEATLGSI
+890 LEETLRLLNGVTLLRS
-898 YKLFDDNSEAIIS
+898 DSEELIS
-911 GKISLEDLN
+911 GKMSPEDLN
-920 YEIER
+920 YHLEQALNEIIE
-925 ALVEIVDN
+925 N
-933 DPSIDPKELA
+933 DPSIDPTELA
-943 NEFGDALRE
+943 NEFADALRE

-981 DYLNG
+981 NYLNDT
-986 VREDS
+986 RQS
-991 VYRPDRGKIQRE
+991 SRYRPDRGKIE
-1003 NIRGFASRTGAGD
+1003 KEKIRGFASRIGASQNPDEPREYMDFVDARDTFRREMSLRDIQDDYPEETWEAINGVIESSDKKLITDHLKESMSPADFKKLEDAEDIDDMVMKIYDDFFNEELPKPLNDLIMDSLEGAIVDDLTGANVK
-1016 EGKRPRLNEYE
+1016 KR
-1027 LAAIEKMVKDT
+1027 
-1038 GLPRKLFDDL
+1038 
-1048 AVTERIGNPED
+1048 
-1059 AFYQAQ
+1059 
-1065 EYGLSK
+1065 
-1071 EKIRGLQSQYAKAL
+1071 
-1085 KEAKGK
+1085 
-1091 RKGGFSSS
+1091 GFRSS
-1099 TGGKWK
+1099 TGGKDDSKRW
-1105 GKKPADKD
+1105 
-1113 IKPGAD
+1113 
-1119 LTGADLT
+1119 
-1126 DANLRDVDLTG
+1126 
-1137 ANLTGANLE
+1137 
-1146 GADLTDA
+1146 
-1153 VLTDANLRH
+1153 
-1162 ANLSG
+1162 
-1167 SNLRAANLRDADLS
+1167 
-1181 YAEMDGADLTS
+1181 
-1192 ANLEGANLEEA
+1192 
-1203 DLRGANLTNA
+1203 
-1213 NLSGA
+1213 
-1218 EMTRVD
+1218 
-1224 LVDANLSGAN
+1224 VDAAEETAGNDPREL
-1234 LTDAK
+1234 
-1239 MKRADLVDA
+1239 ADFLIA
-1248 DLRGAKMTGVD
+1248 RGV
-1259 LGGALLSGVDL
+1259 
-1270 SGKDMRG
+1270 
-1277 AVLSGADL
+1277 
-1285 SYTKLGGADLR
+1285 
-1296 DANLQGAD
+1296 
-1304 LTGQDLRGTDLAG
+1304 
-1317 ANLSGANLTEAKLEG
+1317 
-1332 ADLTDTDLTD
+1332 
-1342 ATMPDGKPYK
+1342 
-1352 DSSSR
+1352 
-1357 GGFASRSDDD
+1357 
-1367 IPVPGTGRTTRDFDT
+1367 I
-1382 SRAVPMPDE
+1382 
-1391 PDEEIMQRLE
+1391 DEEDHPIIKKL
-1401 EVAKDRDS
+1401 RDS
-1409 RTAKRRGEGTMLGR
+1409 RTAES
-1423 DGQIRRD
+1423 
-1430 EQGNIDPTEARE
+1430 
-1442 ARAAF
+1442 
-1447 DQNIFNKL
+1447 
-1455 RELGF
+1455 EL
-1460 DDEQIELLTG
+1460 EKTYELLAQMDNEEAAAG
-1470 VPDGGRI
+1470 KGGL
-1477 PEGGKPASYVD
+1477 S
-1488 SQSRASGFSS
+1488 SG
-1498 QSRAPGKLSQ
+1498 R
-1508 NTALRRVN
+1508 
-1516 RAISKNGTNVL
+1516 
-1527 DSDILKDFLS
+1527 
-1537 GMSAE
+1537 
-1542 EINEK
+1542 
-1547 FSLGNPR
+1547 
-1554 DATNAAR
+1554 
-1561 REINRIKANISSKA
+1561 
-1575 NSDMDLLIYLE
+1575 
-1586 SGFSVKNTAK
+1586 
-1596 LFNISPREVR
+1596 
-1606 KRQKRLK
+1606 
-1613 LELGKNIEDDDL
+1613 
-1625 LYLRSGLTLEE
+1625 
-1636 TGKVLGIEP
+1636 
-1645 KDIRRREQ
+1645 
-1653 IALKTR
+1653 
-1659 TSSRTSGTP
+1659 

-1708 NILDKLDES
+1708 DILDKLDES

-1722 AIPLTDKEI
+1722 SIPLTDKEI

-1750 EDKESIDKLIDSLKK
+1750 ADKESIDKLIDSLKK
-1765 TKDSKDGTYESDA
+1765 TKESTDGTYESDA

-1785 LTPPSGG
+1785 LTAPSGG
-1792 RGGAAKRSRP
+1792 RGRTTKGTRP

-1812 HKKLDIELN
+1812 HKKLDFELE

-1831 LQGFIKISDNP
+1831 LDGFMKMTNNP
-1842 APLRAIAEKLE
+1842 GPLRAVAEKLE
-1853 KATNGKFSVEKEE
+1853 KATNGKFSLEKEE
-1866 YEEVI
+1866 YEEVV
-1871 KEIDKM
+1871 KEIEKLRTDK
-1877 RTSKRVVT
+1877 KIVT
-1885 SDVVG
+1885 SDVIG
-1890 VLEQAAESQKGKYS
+1890 LLEQAAESKKGKYS
-1904 SSDFGGGGGFSSSTG
+1904 SIEVNGGRGFSSSTG
-1919 GRKNNGAPSDIP
+1919 GGKNNGAPSDIP

-1936 QLIMWGRQQG
+1936 QLLMWARQQR
-1946 GLRLVQEAIQKFDQ
+1946 GLRLAQESVEKFDR

-1967 SYWRRLRT
+1967 SHWRRLRT
-1975 MYENMGPGSASGGA
+1975 LYENMGPGSASGAARSGGRRGIFGRGKDTDKPASGRSGFVIDDKPTTGDLLDNTMARNPIVTDGFVDTRSGSMGGSQGGGVFKDPKTGQEYYIKPPKTQTHAENESLMSRFYERLGIPAGKVKVGTYKGRPKIVSEMIPGAKQVNHETEMRDPAWKKAVQDTFVANAWLANWDAVSNSGNTIRGGDGRAYVIDVGGAGLFRARGERKDVAFGPIVGEMESLRDPKQAGAQRGVAYWGDIPPAEIARQVKAVGAISDSEIKEMVDAVISDKGEAKKLSDTLIA
-1989 RRSTGRNSG
+1989 RRDYLVQNWSTGKNSG

-2023 SPGMIPADFEVRPRD
+2023 SPGMRPADFEVRADRE
-2038 GEPTGVGKGGAMG
+2038 GVTGVGKGGAMG
-2051 TKPDPKFTGDSF
+2051 TKPDKKFSGDSF
-2063 DQAKPEKWDELTID
+2063 DQVKPDKWDELTID

-2082 MLGEGSPEK
+2082 MLGEGNPEK
-2091 GGTMSPAAF
+2091 GGTMSPAAY

-2106 LGEEEAKEEAKQM
+2106 LGDEEAREEAKRM
-2119 TPEERRKARSASRAS
+2119 SPEERRKARTESRESQRAQ
-2134 ALSELSDNEKARLA
+2134 LSDNEKERLSA
-2148 TEKEER
+2148 ERAKREKDAE
-2154 QKQAQESSKR
+2154 KQSKR
-2164 VKEEATAEAAQS
+2164 VKEEATAEKAKT
-2176 KREKLLD
+2176 KRQALLD
-2183 AFNEWIDDSIR
+2183 GFNEWIDDSVIQ
-2194 ELSEMDYDETDIN
+2194 LSEIEYDETDFN
-2207 PDSEDIWDTVSTILG
+2207 PSMTENIWDSISTILG
-2222 VEDITPKSLKEA
+2222 VDDITPKSLNEA

-2240 YVDITSGENAYEKKS
+2240 YVDANSPGENAYEKKS
-2255 LARAN
+2255 ITRAN
-2260 ALLKKLLKM
+2260 ALLKKLLNMK
-2269 QSEYSEDKWF
+2269 SAYSEDKWF
-2279 NGGEG
+2279 NGKEG
-2284 GRSGFQSS
+2284 GRSGFNSR
-2292 TGGKP
+2292 TGG
-2297 RPPRG
+2297 
-2302 IRPRPGTPEMP
+2302 RPRPGTPEMP
-2313 QSNAKREGDIKK
+2313 QSNAKRDGEVKK
-2325 LSTLIEQVVAEL
+2325 LSELIERVVAEL

-2370 DVENSLAKEIRA
+2370 DIENSLAKEIRA

-2390 AASGL
+2390 AITGL
-2395 TKLQEIIKRS
+2395 TKLQEIIKRN

-2486 DGVKKKINIVPEP
+2486 DGVKKKINIVPEA

>member
-1 MSQQN
+1 MSQQD

-78 PGDRRLPTKMLNAGI
+78 PGDRRLPSKMLNAGI
-93 GGLYAKVQ
+93 GGLYARVQ

-200 RDDDDDDDDRP
+200 QSNDDDDDDDKP

-287 GQQSGGSRTVVPSQM
+287 SQQPGGSRTVVPSQM

-307 QVKPQVTT
+307 QVKPRVTT
-315 QSTNFV
+315 DSTNYV

-329 KGQDYEKSA
+329 KGEDYEKSA
-338 FDQELENLAQILDET
+338 FDEELENLAQILDET

-387 VESKSN
+387 VESKSD
-393 YIIPVQIEKA
+393 YIIPVQIENA

-501 SGGRVDT
+501 SGGRVDV

-513 AWQNQRRS
+513 AWQNQRRA
-521 GMASRLGSDDNADEY
+521 GMASRTGRMDADDNFDEY

-569 AGAVRRGLSSSTSG
+569 AGAVRRGFSS
-583 SRGKPEPL
+583 E
-591 KRQGEFHNGN
+591 
-601 IYDEFNGQYV
+601 
-611 EGEVVALSDIYGDD
+611 
-625 RPGYGIVGRYDSDG
+625 
-639 TGTVD
+639 
-644 YFYGGTDDEEF
+644 
-655 KTIEDAIAFLENV
+655 
-668 ENEAENDRFYNQPEF
+668 
-683 RSLDRVRTVGKPGK
+683 
-697 RPFAGLASSTAEVV
+697 TAEVV

-718 NLVNDIAN
+718 TIVTDIEN
-726 AAVRAVGRSGDE
+726 AARRSVDFRTGNE
-738 TRLIDGVKEVLANL
+738 TPIIEGAEEVLKSL
-752 TNEKLKDSV
+752 TDEKLKDSV
-761 GKSVSN
+761 GKSISN
-767 ARKRLAEMLSDEKI
+767 ARRKLAEMLSDEKV
-781 IEEFQSRKAIDD
+781 IEEFSSRKAIDD
-793 FMDEVGYAVQKMLDL
+793 FMDELRYAIDKMI
-808 HVDSVKKKGTSIE
+808 DSHLNSVTKTGTE
-821 QEEIEEIVDNAKS
+821 LEKEEIDEIVDNAKS
-834 KFDDDFNKLIKASK
+834 KFDNDFNELIKASK
-848 EFWDKRRRPG
+848 EFWNTRRKPG
-858 ILDKTPEEAKKEA
+858 RLDNTVEEAKKEA
-871 AMDRNNL
+871 ELDRNNL
-878 MTTLREGGEPED
+878 MTTLRDGGAPED
-890 LEATLGSI
+890 LESVLGSI
-898 YKLFDDNSEAIIS
+898 LGNYLFNDSREGIIS

-920 YEIER
+920 YEIEK
-925 ALVEIVDN
+925 ALDSIIGN
-933 DPSIDPKELA
+933 DPSIDPKELV
-943 NEFGDALRE
+943 NEFGEALRE

-959 NPLIVALAKEF
+959 NPLIVAFAKEF

-981 DYLNG
+981 DYLNDT
-986 VREDS
+986 RQS
-991 VYRPDRGKIQRE
+991 SRYRPDRGKIE
-1003 NIRGFASRTGAGD
+1003 KEKIRGFASRIGASQNPDEPREYMDFVDARDTFRREMSLRDIQDDYPEETWEAINGVIESSDKKLITDHLKESMSPADFKKLEDAEDIDDMVMKIYDDFFNEELPKPLNDLIMDSLEGAIVDDLTGANVK
-1016 EGKRPRLNEYE
+1016 KR
-1027 LAAIEKMVKDT
+1027 
-1038 GLPRKLFDDL
+1038 
-1048 AVTERIGNPED
+1048 
-1059 AFYQAQ
+1059 
-1065 EYGLSK
+1065 
-1071 EKIRGLQSQYAKAL
+1071 
-1085 KEAKGK
+1085 
-1091 RKGGFSSS
+1091 GFRSS
-1099 TGGKWK
+1099 TGGK
-1105 GKKPADKD
+1105 D
-1113 IKPGAD
+1113 
-1119 LTGADLT
+1119 
-1126 DANLRDVDLTG
+1126 
-1137 ANLTGANLE
+1137 
-1146 GADLTDA
+1146 
-1153 VLTDANLRH
+1153 
-1162 ANLSG
+1162 
-1167 SNLRAANLRDADLS
+1167 
-1181 YAEMDGADLTS
+1181 
-1192 ANLEGANLEEA
+1192 
-1203 DLRGANLTNA
+1203 
-1213 NLSGA
+1213 
-1218 EMTRVD
+1218 
-1224 LVDANLSGAN
+1224 
-1234 LTDAK
+1234 
-1239 MKRADLVDA
+1239 
-1248 DLRGAKMTGVD
+1248 
-1259 LGGALLSGVDL
+1259 
-1270 SGKDMRG
+1270 
-1277 AVLSGADL
+1277 
-1285 SYTKLGGADLR
+1285 
-1296 DANLQGAD
+1296 
-1304 LTGQDLRGTDLAG
+1304 
-1317 ANLSGANLTEAKLEG
+1317 
-1332 ADLTDTDLTD
+1332 
-1342 ATMPDGKPYK
+1342 
-1352 DSSSR
+1352 DSSR
-1357 GGFASRSDDD
+1357 
-1367 IPVPGTGRTTRDFDT
+1367 
-1382 SRAVPMPDE
+1382 
-1391 PDEEIMQRLE
+1391 
-1401 EVAKDRDS
+1401 
-1409 RTAKRRGEGTMLGR
+1409 
-1423 DGQIRRD
+1423 
-1430 EQGNIDPTEARE
+1430 
-1442 ARAAF
+1442 
-1447 DQNIFNKL
+1447 
-1455 RELGF
+1455 
-1460 DDEQIELLTG
+1460 
-1470 VPDGGRI
+1470 
-1477 PEGGKPASYVD
+1477 
-1488 SQSRASGFSS
+1488 
-1498 QSRAPGKLSQ
+1498 
-1508 NTALRRVN
+1508 
-1516 RAISKNGTNVL
+1516 
-1527 DSDILKDFLS
+1527 
-1537 GMSAE
+1537 
-1542 EINEK
+1542 
-1547 FSLGNPR
+1547 
-1554 DATNAAR
+1554 
-1561 REINRIKANISSKA
+1561 
-1575 NSDMDLLIYLE
+1575 
-1586 SGFSVKNTAK
+1586 
-1596 LFNISPREVR
+1596 
-1606 KRQKRLK
+1606 
-1613 LELGKNIEDDDL
+1613 
-1625 LYLRSGLTLEE
+1625 
-1636 TGKVLGIEP
+1636 
-1645 KDIRRREQ
+1645 
-1653 IALKTR
+1653 
-1659 TSSRTSGTP
+1659 

-1682 DKVLKKYMDDS
+1682 DTVLKKYMDDS

-1708 NILDKLDES
+1708 DILDKLDES

-1722 AIPLTDKEI
+1722 SIPLTDKEI

-1750 EDKESIDKLIDSLKK
+1750 ADKESIDKLIDSLKK
-1765 TKDSKDGTYESDA
+1765 TKESTDGTYESDA

-1792 RGGAAKRSRP
+1792 RGRTTKGTRP

-1812 HKKLDIELN
+1812 HKKLDFELE

-1831 LQGFIKISDNP
+1831 LDGFMKMTNNP
-1842 APLRAIAEKLE
+1842 GPLRAVAEKLE
-1853 KATNGKFSVEKEE
+1853 KATNGKFSLEKEE
-1866 YEEVI
+1866 YEEVV
-1871 KEIDKM
+1871 KEIEKLRTDK
-1877 RTSKRVVT
+1877 KIVT
-1885 SDVVG
+1885 SDVIG
-1890 VLEQAAESQKGKYS
+1890 LLEQAAESKKGKYS
-1904 SSDFGGGGGFSSSTG
+1904 SIEVNGGRGFSSSTG
-1919 GRKNNGAPSDIP
+1919 GGKNNGAPSDIP

-1936 QLIMWGRQQG
+1936 QLLMWARQQR
-1946 GLRLVQEAIQKFDQ
+1946 GLRLAQESVEKFDR

-1967 SYWRRLRT
+1967 SHWRRLRT
-1975 MYENMGPGSASGGA
+1975 LYENMGPGSASGAARSGGRRGIFGRGKDTSPTTQVGRGPSAESKPLPQGLLDNTMSKNPIVTDGFTDMRSGSMGGSQGGGVFKDPKTGKEYYIKPPKTQTHAENESLMSRFYERLGIPAGKVKVGTYKGRPKIVSEMVPGAVQVDHESEMKKPAWKKAVQDTFVANAWLANWDAVSNPGNTIKGGDGKAYVIDVGGAGLFRARGGPKDVAFGPIVGEMESLRDPKQAGAQRGVAYWGDIPPAEIARQVKAIGEISDSEIREMVDAVISDKGEAKKLADTLIA
-1989 RRSTGRNSG
+1989 RRDYLVQNWSTGKNSG
-1998 SGRRGRVGFS
+1998 SGRRGRTGFS
-2008 SSSDGYEGR
+2008 SRTDPSDLSDY
-2017 SKRPGM
+2017 RPPRRT
-2023 SPGMIPADFEVRPRD
+2023 PGGVPAMRPADFEVRSRD

-2051 TKPDPKFTGDSF
+2051 TKPDKKFSGDSF
-2063 DQAKPEKWDELTID
+2063 DQVKPDKWDELTID

-2082 MLGEGSPEK
+2082 MLGEGNPEK

-2106 LGEEEAKEEAKQM
+2106 LGDEEAREEAKRM
-2119 TPEERRKARSASRAS
+2119 SPEERRKARTESRESQRAQ
-2134 ALSELSDNEKARLA
+2134 LSDNEKERLSA
-2148 TEKEER
+2148 ER
-2154 QKQAQESSKR
+2154 AKRQADAESQSKR
-2164 VKEEATAEAAQS
+2164 VKEEATAEKAQA
-2176 KREKLLD
+2176 KRQALLD
-2183 AFNEWIDDSIR
+2183 GFNEWIDDSVR
-2194 ELSEMDYDETDIN
+2194 QLSEMEYDGTDIN
-2207 PDSEDIWDTVSTILG
+2207 PDADDIWDTVSTILG
-2222 VEDITPKSLKEA
+2222 VNDVTPKSLNEA

-2240 YVDITSGENAYEKKS
+2240 YVDVNSPGENAYEKKS
-2255 LARAN
+2255 IARAN
-2260 ALLKKLLKM
+2260 ALLKKLSKM
-2269 QSEYSEDKWF
+2269 KSEYSEDKWF
-2279 NGGEG
+2279 NGKEG
-2284 GRSGFQSS
+2284 GRPGFDSR
-2292 TGGKP
+2292 TGG
-2297 RPPRG
+2297 
-2302 IRPRPGTPEMP
+2302 RPRPGTPEMP
-2313 QSNAKREGDIKK
+2313 QSNAKRDGEVKK
-2325 LSTLIEQVVAEL
+2325 LSELIERVVAEL

-2370 DVENSLAKEIRA
+2370 DIENSLAKEIRA

-2390 AASGL
+2390 AITGL
-2395 TKLQEIIKRS
+2395 TKLQEIIKRN

-2434 QFALDQQMDAGGD
+2434 QFALDQQVDAGGD

-2486 DGVKKKINIVPEP
+2486 DGVKKKINIVPEA

>member
-1 MSQQN
+1 MSQQD

-63 WNDPIGKVLE
+63 WNDPIGKVIE

-78 PGDRRLPTKMLNAGI
+78 PGDRRLPSKMLNAGI
-93 GGLYAKVQ
+93 GGLYARVQ

-165 TISVKSDET
+165 TISVKSDKT
-174 AEKHMPGMMMPHH
+174 SEKHMPGMMMPHH
-187 EGMGA
+187 SGMGQ

-200 RDDDDDDDDRP
+200 QDDDDDDEDKP
-211 IFSEGLAQAL
+211 IFSEGLAQPID
-221 GDNEKERLT
+221 DNQKERLT
-230 RELQARSGSS
+230 RELQSRSGSS

-275 VTFMFGKPELAE
+275 VTFMFGKPELAD
-287 GQQSGGSRTVVPSQM
+287 GQQIGGPRMVVPSQM

-307 QVKPQVTT
+307 QVKPRVTND
-315 QSTNFV
+315 STNYV

-329 KGQDYEKSA
+329 KGEDYEKSA
-338 FDQELENLAQILDET
+338 FDEELENLAQILDET

-501 SGGRVDT
+501 SGGRVDA

-711 SKDDLPE
+711 SKDDLPK

-808 HVDSVKKKGTSIE
+808 HVDSVNKKGTSIE

-878 MTTLREGGEPED
+878 MTTLREGGAPED
-890 LEATLGSI
+890 LESTLGSI

-920 YEIER
+920 YELEKAIEQI
-925 ALVEIVDN
+925 VEN
-933 DPSIDPKELA
+933 DPSIEPKELI
-943 NEFGDALRE
+943 NELADALRE

-970 GDEKITGGDLI
+970 GDEKITGGDLV
-981 DYLNG
+981 DYLNEI
-986 VREDS
+986 RQNS
-991 VYRPDRGKIQRE
+991 VYRPDRGKIE
-1003 NIRGFASRTGAGD
+1003 KEKLRGFASESGRDAPGWERRGTPKGAPKSPYKYEQGGREFD
-1016 EGKRPRLNEYE
+1016 GPPLPPRLGGEDLDFANTAAESPAVTLTEKGRKKVLDQLVSNGVDKDEANSILDLWEQNDGTAEEY
-1027 LAAIEKMVKDT
+1027 LQKYSKDAFPTVKDFADAASSMYEDEMSNE
-1038 GLPRKLFDDL
+1038 G
-1048 AVTERIGNPED
+1048 ERQAERRY
-1059 AFYQAQ
+1059 YQN
-1065 EYGLSK
+1065 EN
-1071 EKIRGLQSQYAKAL
+1071 RG
-1085 KEAKGK
+1085 
-1091 RKGGFSSS
+1091 F
-1099 TGGKWK
+1099 
-1105 GKKPADKD
+1105 
-1113 IKPGAD
+1113 
-1119 LTGADLT
+1119 
-1126 DANLRDVDLTG
+1126 
-1137 ANLTGANLE
+1137 
-1146 GADLTDA
+1146 
-1153 VLTDANLRH
+1153 
-1162 ANLSG
+1162 
-1167 SNLRAANLRDADLS
+1167 
-1181 YAEMDGADLTS
+1181 
-1192 ANLEGANLEEA
+1192 
-1203 DLRGANLTNA
+1203 
-1213 NLSGA
+1213 
-1218 EMTRVD
+1218 
-1224 LVDANLSGAN
+1224 
-1234 LTDAK
+1234 
-1239 MKRADLVDA
+1239 
-1248 DLRGAKMTGVD
+1248 
-1259 LGGALLSGVDL
+1259 
-1270 SGKDMRG
+1270 
-1277 AVLSGADL
+1277 
-1285 SYTKLGGADLR
+1285 
-1296 DANLQGAD
+1296 
-1304 LTGQDLRGTDLAG
+1304 
-1317 ANLSGANLTEAKLEG
+1317 
-1332 ADLTDTDLTD
+1332 
-1342 ATMPDGKPYK
+1342 
-1352 DSSSR
+1352 SSR
-1357 GGFASRSDDD
+1357 GGFSSRSDDD

-1537 GMSAE
+1537 GMSAK

-1586 SGFSVKNTAK
+1586 SGFSVKDTAR

-1606 KRQKRLK
+1606 KRQKQLK
-1613 LELGKNIEDDDL
+1613 LELRKNIEDDDL

-1653 IALKTR
+1653 IARKTR
-1659 TSSRTSGTP
+1659 TSPRTSGTP

-1708 NILDKLDES
+1708 DILDKLDES

-1877 RTSKRVVT
+1877 RTSKGVVT

-1998 SGRRGRVGFS
+1998 PGRRGRVGFS

-2017 SKRPGM
+2017 SKRPGI
-2023 SPGMIPADFEVRPRD
+2023 SPGMRPADFEVRPRD

-2106 LGEEEAKEEAKQM
+2106 LGEEEAREEAKRM
-2119 TPEERRKARSASRAS
+2119 SPEERRKARTESRESQRAQ
-2134 ALSELSDNEKARLA
+2134 LSDNEKERLS
-2148 TEKEER
+2148 TERAKR
-2154 QKQAQESSKR
+2154 QEDAEKQSKR
-2164 VKEEATAEAAQS
+2164 VKEEATAEKAQA
-2176 KREKLLD
+2176 KRQALLD
-2183 AFNEWIDDSIR
+2183 GFNEWIDDSVR
-2194 ELSEMDYDETDIN
+2194 QLSEMEYDETDIN
-2207 PDSEDIWDTVSTILG
+2207 PDADDIWDTVSTILG

-2240 YVDITSGENAYEKKS
+2240 YIDITSGENAYEKKS

-2279 NGGEG
+2279 NGKEG
-2284 GRSGFQSS
+2284 GMSGFQSS

-2313 QSNAKREGDIKK
+2313 QSNAKREGDIKR

-2337 EAKRQNP
+2337 EAKRQKP

-2382 AQKAKNTK
+2382 AQKAGNSK
-2390 AASGL
+2390 AITGL
-2395 TKLQEIIKRS
+2395 TKLQEVIKRN

-2422 TMDEVDLILDGL
+2422 TMDEVDSILDGL
-2434 QFALDQQMDAGGD
+2434 QFALDQQINAGGD
-2447 KRIGWYSK
+2447 KRIDWYSK

-2486 DGVKKKINIVPEP
+2486 DGVKKKINIVPEA

>member
-1 MSQQN
+1 MSQQD

-78 PGDRRLPTKMLNAGI
+78 PGDRRLPSKMLNARI
-93 GGLYAKVQ
+93 GGLYARVQ

-200 RDDDDDDDDRP
+200 QSNDDDDDDKP

-287 GQQSGGSRTVVPSQM
+287 SQQPGGSRTVVPSQM

-307 QVKPQVTT
+307 QVKPRVTT
-315 QSTNFV
+315 DSTNYV

-329 KGQDYEKSA
+329 KDEDYEKSA
-338 FDQELENLAQILDET
+338 FDEELENLAQILDET
-353 FDVKVGR
+353 FNVKVGR

-387 VESKSN
+387 VESKSD
-393 YIIPVQIEKA
+393 YIIPVKLENA

-482 VQEGTPYSR
+482 VQEGTPYAR
-491 PAIPGVNDRA
+491 PAIPGVNDR
-501 SGGRVDT
+501 STGGRVDI

-513 AWQNQRRS
+513 AWQKERRA
-521 GMASRLGSDDNADEY
+521 GMASRTGRMDADDNFDEY

-569 AGAVRRGLSSSTSG
+569 AGAVRRGFSSSTSG

-591 KRQGEFHNGN
+591 KREGEFHGGN

-611 EGEVVALSDIYGDD
+611 EGEVVALSDLYGDD

-639 TGTVD
+639 SGTVD

-655 KTIEDAIAFLENV
+655 ETIEDAIAFLENV
-668 ENEAENDRFYNQPEF
+668 ENEAENDRFYNDESF
-683 RSLDRVRTVGKPGK
+683 RSLDRVRSAGRPGK
-697 RPFAGLASSTAEVV
+697 RPLAGFSSETAEVV

-718 NLVNDIAN
+718 NIVTDIEN
-726 AAVRAVGRSGDE
+726 AARRSVDFRTGNE
-738 TRLIDGVKEVLANL
+738 TPIIEGAKEVLKSL
-752 TNEKLKDSV
+752 TDEKLKDSV
-761 GKSVSN
+761 GKSISN
-767 ARKRLAEMLSDEKI
+767 ARRKLAEMLSDEKV
-781 IEEFQSRKAIDD
+781 IEEFSSRKAIDN
-793 FMDEVGYAVQKMLDL
+793 FMDELGYAIDKMIDS
-808 HVDSVKKKGTSIE
+808 HVSSVKKTGTSLE
-821 QEEIEEIVDNAKS
+821 KEEIEEIVDNAKS
-834 KFDDDFNKLIKASK
+834 KFDDDFQKLIKASK
-848 EFWDKRRRPG
+848 EFWNKRRKPG
-858 ILDKTPEEAKKEA
+858 RLDNTVKEAKETAAADRESLMKTLKDGGDPEALEEALRYIGNFTMIESDSKE
-871 AMDRNNL
+871 L
-878 MTTLREGGEPED
+878 L
-890 LEATLGSI
+890 
-898 YKLFDDNSEAIIS
+898 S
-911 GKISLEDLN
+911 GKMSPQDLN
-920 YEIER
+920 YFLEGALDSIIE
-925 ALVEIVDN
+925 N
-933 DPSIDPKELA
+933 DPSIDPKELV
-943 NEFGDALRE
+943 NEFADALRE

-981 DYLNG
+981 NFLNDT
-986 VREDS
+986 RQSS
-991 VYRPDRGKIQRE
+991 VYRPDRGKIE
-1003 NIRGFASRTGAGD
+1003 KEKLRGFASRIGASQNPDEPREYMDFVDARDTFRREMNVTDFRDDYPEETSASIEKVFNSPKKDLIDNYLKDENFTSDKEEDIIEKIYEDFINEELPKDLNNEIMDYLEDAVVDDLTGAD
-1016 EGKRPRLNEYE
+1016 VKKR
-1027 LAAIEKMVKDT
+1027 
-1038 GLPRKLFDDL
+1038 
-1048 AVTERIGNPED
+1048 
-1059 AFYQAQ
+1059 
-1065 EYGLSK
+1065 
-1071 EKIRGLQSQYAKAL
+1071 
-1085 KEAKGK
+1085 
-1091 RKGGFSSS
+1091 GFRSS
-1099 TGGKWK
+1099 TGGKDDSK
-1105 GKKPADKD
+1105 GWVDAAEEAAGNDPRELADFLIARGVIDEEDHPIIKK
-1113 IKPGAD
+1113 
-1119 LTGADLT
+1119 
-1126 DANLRDVDLTG
+1126 LRDNRT
-1137 ANLTGANLE
+1137 AESELE
-1146 GADLTDA
+1146 KAYEL
-1153 VLTDANLRH
+1153 L
-1162 ANLSG
+1162 
-1167 SNLRAANLRDADLS
+1167 
-1181 YAEMDGADLTS
+1181 AEMD
-1192 ANLEGANLEEA
+1192 NEEA
-1203 DLRGANLTNA
+1203 AAGKGG
-1213 NLSGA
+1213 LS
-1218 EMTRVD
+1218 
-1224 LVDANLSGAN
+1224 SG
-1234 LTDAK
+1234 
-1239 MKRADLVDA
+1239 R
-1248 DLRGAKMTGVD
+1248 
-1259 LGGALLSGVDL
+1259 
-1270 SGKDMRG
+1270 
-1277 AVLSGADL
+1277 
-1285 SYTKLGGADLR
+1285 
-1296 DANLQGAD
+1296 
-1304 LTGQDLRGTDLAG
+1304 
-1317 ANLSGANLTEAKLEG
+1317 
-1332 ADLTDTDLTD
+1332 
-1342 ATMPDGKPYK
+1342 
-1352 DSSSR
+1352 
-1357 GGFASRSDDD
+1357 
-1367 IPVPGTGRTTRDFDT
+1367 
-1382 SRAVPMPDE
+1382 
-1391 PDEEIMQRLE
+1391 
-1401 EVAKDRDS
+1401 
-1409 RTAKRRGEGTMLGR
+1409 
-1423 DGQIRRD
+1423 
-1430 EQGNIDPTEARE
+1430 
-1442 ARAAF
+1442 
-1447 DQNIFNKL
+1447 
-1455 RELGF
+1455 
-1460 DDEQIELLTG
+1460 
-1470 VPDGGRI
+1470 
-1477 PEGGKPASYVD
+1477 
-1488 SQSRASGFSS
+1488 
-1498 QSRAPGKLSQ
+1498 
-1508 NTALRRVN
+1508 
-1516 RAISKNGTNVL
+1516 
-1527 DSDILKDFLS
+1527 
-1537 GMSAE
+1537 
-1542 EINEK
+1542 
-1547 FSLGNPR
+1547 
-1554 DATNAAR
+1554 
-1561 REINRIKANISSKA
+1561 
-1575 NSDMDLLIYLE
+1575 
-1586 SGFSVKNTAK
+1586 
-1596 LFNISPREVR
+1596 
-1606 KRQKRLK
+1606 
-1613 LELGKNIEDDDL
+1613 
-1625 LYLRSGLTLEE
+1625 
-1636 TGKVLGIEP
+1636 
-1645 KDIRRREQ
+1645 
-1653 IALKTR
+1653 
-1659 TSSRTSGTP
+1659 

-1701 EDMQVIQ
+1701 EDMQIIQ

-1722 AIPLTDKEI
+1722 SIPLTDKEI

-1750 EDKESIDKLIDSLKK
+1750 ADKESIDKLIDSLKK
-1765 TKDSKDGTYESDA
+1765 TKESTDGTYESDA
-1778 LQQAGTR
+1778 LQKAGTR

-1792 RGGAAKRSRP
+1792 RGRTSKGTRP
-1802 FKSSNGTINP
+1802 FRSSNGTINP
-1812 HKKLDIELN
+1812 HKKLDFELE

-1831 LQGFIKISDNP
+1831 LDGFMKMTNNP
-1842 APLRAIAEKLE
+1842 GPLRAVAEKLE
-1853 KATNGKFSVEKEE
+1853 KATNGKFSLEKEE
-1866 YEEVI
+1866 YEEVV
-1871 KEIDKM
+1871 KEIEKLRTDK
-1877 RTSKRVVT
+1877 KIVT
-1885 SDVVG
+1885 SDVIG
-1890 VLEQAAESQKGKYS
+1890 VLEQAAESKKGKYS
-1904 SSDFGGGGGFSSSTG
+1904 SIEVNGGRGFSSSTG
-1919 GRKNNGAPSDIP
+1919 GGKNNGAPSDIP

-1936 QLIMWGRQQG
+1936 QLLMWARQQR
-1946 GLRLVQEAIQKFDQ
+1946 GLRLAQESVEKFDK

-1967 SYWRRLRT
+1967 SHWRRLRT
-1975 MYENMGPGSASGGA
+1975 LYENMGPGSASGAARSGGRRGIFGRGKDTDAPTPTRGRGFVVDDKPAPKGLLDNTMSNNPIVTDGFVDTRSGSMGGSQGGGVFKDPKTGQEYYIKPPKTQTHAENESLMSRFYERLGIPAGKVKVGTYKGRPKIVSEMIPGAKQVNHETEMRDPAWKKAVQDTFVANAWLANWDAVSNSGNTIRGGDGRAYVIDVGGAGLFRARGEAKGSVFGPIVGEMESLRDPKQNGAQRGVAYWGDIPPAEIARQVKAIGAISDSEIKEMVDALISDKAEAKKLSDTLIA
-1989 RRSTGRNSG
+1989 RRDYLVQNWSTGKNSG

-2023 SPGMIPADFEVRPRD
+2023 SPGMRPADFEVRAD
-2038 GEPTGVGKGGAMG
+2038 SEGVTGVGKGGAMG
-2051 TKPDPKFTGDSF
+2051 TKPDKKFSGDSF
-2063 DQAKPEKWDELTID
+2063 DQVKPDKWDELTID

-2082 MLGEGSPEK
+2082 MLGEGNPEK
-2091 GGTMSPAAF
+2091 GGTMSPAAY

-2106 LGEEEAKEEAKQM
+2106 LGDEEAREEAKRM
-2119 TPEERRKARSASRAS
+2119 SPEERRKARTESRESQRAQ
-2134 ALSELSDNEKARLA
+2134 LSDNEKERLS
-2148 TEKEER
+2148 TERAKR
-2154 QKQAQESSKR
+2154 QADAESQSKR
-2164 VKEEATAEAAQS
+2164 VKEEATAEKAQA
-2176 KREKLLD
+2176 KRQALLD
-2183 AFNEWIDDSIR
+2183 GFNEWIDDSVR
-2194 ELSEMDYDETDIN
+2194 QLSEMEYDGTDIN
-2207 PDSEDIWDTVSTILG
+2207 PDADDIWDTVSTILG
-2222 VEDITPKSLKEA
+2222 VEDITPKSLNEA

-2240 YVDITSGENAYEKKS
+2240 YIDITSGENAYEKKS
-2255 LARAN
+2255 IARAN
-2260 ALLKKLLKM
+2260 ALLKKLSKM
-2269 QSEYSEDKWF
+2269 KSEYSEDKWF
-2279 NGGEG
+2279 NGKEG
-2284 GRSGFQSS
+2284 GRSGFGSR
-2292 TGGKP
+2292 TGG
-2297 RPPRG
+2297 
-2302 IRPRPGTPEMP
+2302 RPRPGTPEMP
-2313 QSNAKREGDIKK
+2313 QSNAKRDGEVKK
-2325 LSTLIEQVVAEL
+2325 LSELIERVVAEL
-2337 EAKRQNP
+2337 EAKRNNP

-2370 DVENSLAKEIRA
+2370 DIENSLAKEIRA

-2390 AASGL
+2390 AITGL
-2395 TKLQEIIKRS
+2395 TKLQEIIKRN

-2486 DGVKKKINIVPEP
+2486 DGVKKKINIVPEA

>member
-44 GAFTKSLTRRKP
+44 GAFSKSLTRRKP

-150 YEVSPVLHGANQLTG
+150 YEVSPVLHGANQFTG

-200 RDDDDDDDDRP
+200 QDNDDDDDDRP

-287 GQQSGGSRTVVPSQM
+287 GQQSSGSRTVVPSQM

-307 QVKPQVTT
+307 QVKPGVPTGA
-315 QSTNFV
+315 TNFV
-321 VSPEYVMP
+321 VNPEYVMP

-387 VESKSN
+387 VESKSG

-501 SGGRVDT
+501 SGGRVDV

-521 GMASRLGSDDNADEY
+521 GMASRLGSDENSDEY

-544 RRPGRGMADDP
+544 RRPSRGMADDP

-569 AGAVRRGLSSSTSG
+569 AGAVRRGLSSSTG
-583 SRGKPEPL
+583 D
-591 KRQGEFHNGN
+591 
-601 IYDEFNGQYV
+601 IV
-611 EGEVVALSDIYGDD
+611 SD
-625 RPGYGIVGRYDSDG
+625 P
-639 TGTVD
+639 
-644 YFYGGTDDEEF
+644 
-655 KTIEDAIAFLENV
+655 
-668 ENEAENDRFYNQPEF
+668 
-683 RSLDRVRTVGKPGK
+683 
-697 RPFAGLASSTAEVV
+697 
-711 SKDDLPE
+711 PE

-738 TRLIDGVKEVLANL
+738 TRLIDAAKEVLGNL

-781 IEEFQSRKAIDD
+781 IEEFQSKKAIED

-808 HVDSVKKKGTSIE
+808 HVSSVKKKGTSVE

-834 KFDDDFNKLIKASK
+834 KFDNDFNELVKASK
-848 EFWDKRRRPG
+848 EFWSKRRRPG
-858 ILDKTPEEAKKEA
+858 KFERTPEEAKKEA
-871 AMDRNNL
+871 ALDRENL
-878 MTTLREGGEPED
+878 MTTLREGGAPED
-890 LEATLGSI
+890 LESTLGSI

-920 YEIER
+920 YELEKAIEQI
-925 ALVEIVDN
+925 VEN
-933 DPSIDPKELA
+933 DPSIEPKELI
-943 NEFGDALRE
+943 NELADALRE

-970 GDEKITGGDLI
+970 GDEKITGGDLV
-981 DYLNG
+981 DYLNDI
-986 VREDS
+986 RQNS

-1038 GLPRKLFDDL
+1038 GLPRKLFVDL

-1091 RKGGFSSS
+1091 RKGGFASRTGGGKRLSGDDFDENDALTAKGRKKVFDYLVDNGTDKDEADSILDRWEQNDGTAEEYMQEYDKDDRDVIENIANAASSMYEDDMSSGGERQAEKRKGGFSSS

-1105 GKKPADKD
+1105 GQKPADKD

-1119 LTGADLT
+1119 LSGADLT
-1126 DANLRDVDLTG
+1126 DANLRG
-1137 ANLTGANLE
+1137 ANLTGANLKGANME

-1153 VLTDANLRH
+1153 VLTDANLNN
-1162 ANLSG
+1162 ANLKG
-1167 SNLRAANLRDADLS
+1167 SNLRAANLRDANLS
-1181 YAEMDGADLTS
+1181 YADLSRADLTS

-1203 DLRGANLTNA
+1203 YLRKANLTNA
-1213 NLSGA
+1213 NLTGA

-1234 LTDAK
+1234 LTVAK
-1239 MKRADLVDA
+1239 MKRADLADA

-1259 LGGALLSGVDL
+1259 LGGALLEGVDL

-1277 AVLSGADL
+1277 AVLSGARL
-1285 SYTKLGGADLR
+1285 NGAKLGGADLR

-1304 LTGQDLRGTDLAG
+1304 LAGQDLRGTDLTG

-1352 DSSSR
+1352 DSSSRGGFSSRTGGISSNPADDPRITNVKKLKEDIADVFNRFRTTPFGLSENSTGDDRIKWERFTQNRLNETDGAIEALYAYLADMRDLEDSGVELSASQRKNIKTFKEDIGILKRYRDNALANYRKVAGDEEADRRKATFATPVNVDRPSR

-1460 DDEQIELLTG
+1460 DDEQIEQLTG

-1561 REINRIKANISSKA
+1561 REINRIVN
-1575 NSDMDLLIYLE
+1575 
-1586 SGFSVKNTAK
+1586 
-1596 LFNISPREVR
+1596 LFR
-1606 KRQKRLK
+1606 
-1613 LELGKNIEDDDL
+1613 
-1625 LYLRSGLTLEE
+1625 
-1636 TGKVLGIEP
+1636 
-1645 KDIRRREQ
+1645 IR
-1653 IALKTR
+1653 
-1659 TSSRTSGTP
+1659 
-1668 KREMDMTLA
+1668 
-1677 EYAEL
+1677 
-1682 DKVLKKYMDDS
+1682 
-1693 QVDGIGAD
+1693 
-1701 EDMQVIQ
+1701 
-1708 NILDKLDES
+1708 
-1717 SAAND
+1717 
-1722 AIPLTDKEI
+1722 
-1731 DDYMD
+1731 
-1736 TLTRMRD
+1736 
-1743 NGPVEDS
+1743 
-1750 EDKESIDKLIDSLKK
+1750 
-1765 TKDSKDGTYESDA
+1765 
-1778 LQQAGTR
+1778 
-1785 LTPPSGG
+1785 
-1792 RGGAAKRSRP
+1792 
-1802 FKSSNGTINP
+1802 F
-1812 HKKLDIELN
+1812 
-1821 DSEIGELRDE
+1821 
-1831 LQGFIKISDNP
+1831 
-1842 APLRAIAEKLE
+1842 
-1853 KATNGKFSVEKEE
+1853 
-1866 YEEVI
+1866 
-1871 KEIDKM
+1871 
-1877 RTSKRVVT
+1877 
-1885 SDVVG
+1885 
-1890 VLEQAAESQKGKYS
+1890 
-1904 SSDFGGGGGFSSSTG
+1904 
-1919 GRKNNGAPSDIP
+1919 
-1931 ETMQK
+1931 
-1936 QLIMWGRQQG
+1936 
-1946 GLRLVQEAIQKFDQ
+1946 
-1960 DKGTLPA
+1960 
-1967 SYWRRLRT
+1967 
-1975 MYENMGPGSASGGA
+1975 
-1989 RRSTGRNSG
+1989 
-1998 SGRRGRVGFS
+1998 
-2008 SSSDGYEGR
+2008 
-2017 SKRPGM
+2017 
-2023 SPGMIPADFEVRPRD
+2023 
-2038 GEPTGVGKGGAMG
+2038 
-2051 TKPDPKFTGDSF
+2051 
-2063 DQAKPEKWDELTID
+2063 
-2077 EKWEW
+2077 
-2082 MLGEGSPEK
+2082 
-2091 GGTMSPAAF
+2091 
-2100 EGAMKK
+2100 
-2106 LGEEEAKEEAKQM
+2106 
-2119 TPEERRKARSASRAS
+2119 
-2134 ALSELSDNEKARLA
+2134 
-2148 TEKEER
+2148 
-2154 QKQAQESSKR
+2154 
-2164 VKEEATAEAAQS
+2164 
-2176 KREKLLD
+2176 
-2183 AFNEWIDDSIR
+2183 
-2194 ELSEMDYDETDIN
+2194 
-2207 PDSEDIWDTVSTILG
+2207 
-2222 VEDITPKSLKEA
+2222 
-2234 IDELSS
+2234 
-2240 YVDITSGENAYEKKS
+2240 
-2255 LARAN
+2255 
-2260 ALLKKLLKM
+2260 
-2269 QSEYSEDKWF
+2269 
-2279 NGGEG
+2279 
-2284 GRSGFQSS
+2284 
-2292 TGGKP
+2292 
-2297 RPPRG
+2297 
-2302 IRPRPGTPEMP
+2302 
-2313 QSNAKREGDIKK
+2313 
-2325 LSTLIEQVVAEL
+2325 
-2337 EAKRQNP
+2337 
-2344 SPKKGRMGFSSST
+2344 
-2357 GKTMI
+2357 
-2362 TDEATFFK
+2362 
-2370 DVENSLAKEIRA
+2370 
-2382 AQKAKNTK
+2382 
-2390 AASGL
+2390 
-2395 TKLQEIIKRS
+2395 
-2405 EASKTGDRR
+2405 
-2414 TNVGSIYM
+2414 
-2422 TMDEVDLILDGL
+2422 
-2434 QFALDQQMDAGGD
+2434 
-2447 KRIGWYSK
+2447 
-2455 LIEKIAAAAMS
+2455 
-2466 TFIDKST
+2466 
-2473 TEIGSTRRTVTNK
+2473 
-2486 DGVKKKINIVPEP
+2486 

>member
-6 IQFKAIPGQ
+6 ILFKAIPGQ

-78 PGDRRLPTKMLNAGI
+78 PGDRRLPTKMLGAGI

-187 EGMGA
+187 EEMGA
-192 GPKIVVVR
+192 GPKIIVVR
-200 RDDDDDDDDRP
+200 QDDDEDDDDKP
-211 IFSEGLAQAL
+211 IFSEGLAQAI
-221 GDNEKERLT
+221 GNNEKERLV

-287 GQQSGGSRTVVPSQM
+287 GQQMGGPRTVTPSQM

-307 QVKPQVTT
+307 QVKPGTPT
-315 QSTNFV
+315 GATNYV
-321 VSPEYVMP
+321 VRPEYVMP
-329 KGQDYEKSA
+329 KGEDYEKSA
-338 FDQELENLAQILDET
+338 FDEELENLAQILDET

-393 YIIPVQIEKA
+393 YIIPVRIEKA

-501 SGGRVDT
+501 SGGRVDAT
-508 NAATR
+508 AATR
-513 AWQNQRRS
+513 AWQNQRRA
-521 GMASRLGSDDNADEY
+521 GMASRTGRMDADDNFDEY

-544 RRPGRGMADDP
+544 RRAGRGMAEDP
-555 VGDAASENLDRDRN
+555 TGDAASENLDRDRN

-591 KRQGEFHNGN
+591 KREGEFHGGN

-611 EGEVVALSDIYGDD
+611 EGEVVALSDLYGDD

-639 TGTVD
+639 SGTVD

-655 KTIEDAIAFLENV
+655 ETIEDAIAFLENV
-668 ENEAENDRFYNQPEF
+668 ENEAENDRFYNEPEF
-683 RSLDRVRTVGKPGK
+683 RSLDRVRTVGKPGN

-711 SKDDLPE
+711 SKDDLPKE
-718 NLVNDIAN
+718 LVNDVAN

-738 TRLIDGVKEVLANL
+738 TRLIDGAKEVLANL

-767 ARKRLAEMLSDEKI
+767 ARKRLAEMLSDEKV
-781 IEEFQSRKAIDD
+781 IEEFQSRKAIED
-793 FMDEVGYAVQKMLDL
+793 FMDEVGYAVQEMLDL
-808 HVDSVKKKGTSIE
+808 HVGSVKKNGTSVE
-821 QEEIEEIVDNAKS
+821 KEEIEEIVDNAKS
-834 KFDDDFNKLIKASK
+834 KFDDDFNKLVEASK
-848 EFWDKRRRPG
+848 EFWNKRSQPG
-858 ILDKTPEEAKKEA
+858 ERFNVDSVEEAKKLA
-871 AMDRNNL
+871 AEDRKSL
-878 MTTLREGGEPED
+878 MTTLREGGQPED

-898 YKLFDDNSEAIIS
+898 FKLWNDQSEGIVS
-911 GKISLEDLN
+911 GKISLQDLN
-920 YEIER
+920 GAIER
-925 ALVEIVDN
+925 AIEEIIDN
-933 DPSIDPKELA
+933 DPSIDPKELV

-970 GDEKITGGDLI
+970 GDERITGGDLI
-981 DYLNG
+981 DYLNDT
-986 VREDS
+986 RLNS
-991 VYRPDRGKIQRE
+991 VYRPDRGKIERE
-1003 NIRGFASRTGAGD
+1003 NIRGFASRVGNNDNSKGRLSGD
-1016 EGKRPRLNEYE
+1016 DFDENNSLTPKGRKKVFDYLVNNGTDKDEADSILDRWEQNDGTAEEY
-1027 LAAIEKMVKDT
+1027 M
-1038 GLPRKLFDDL
+1038 
-1048 AVTERIGNPED
+1048 
-1059 AFYQAQ
+1059 Q
-1065 EYGLSK
+1065 EYGEGDRDVIKNIANAASSMY
-1071 EKIRGLQSQYAKAL
+1071 EDDMSSDGERQAERRYYQNENRGL
-1085 KEAKGK
+1085 
-1091 RKGGFSSS
+1091 SSS
-1099 TGGKWK
+1099 
-1105 GKKPADKD
+1105 
-1113 IKPGAD
+1113 
-1119 LTGADLT
+1119 
-1126 DANLRDVDLTG
+1126 
-1137 ANLTGANLE
+1137 
-1146 GADLTDA
+1146 
-1153 VLTDANLRH
+1153 
-1162 ANLSG
+1162 
-1167 SNLRAANLRDADLS
+1167 
-1181 YAEMDGADLTS
+1181 
-1192 ANLEGANLEEA
+1192 
-1203 DLRGANLTNA
+1203 
-1213 NLSGA
+1213 
-1218 EMTRVD
+1218 
-1224 LVDANLSGAN
+1224 
-1234 LTDAK
+1234 
-1239 MKRADLVDA
+1239 
-1248 DLRGAKMTGVD
+1248 
-1259 LGGALLSGVDL
+1259 
-1270 SGKDMRG
+1270 
-1277 AVLSGADL
+1277 
-1285 SYTKLGGADLR
+1285 
-1296 DANLQGAD
+1296 
-1304 LTGQDLRGTDLAG
+1304 
-1317 ANLSGANLTEAKLEG
+1317 
-1332 ADLTDTDLTD
+1332 
-1342 ATMPDGKPYK
+1342 
-1352 DSSSR
+1352 
-1357 GGFASRSDDD
+1357 
-1367 IPVPGTGRTTRDFDT
+1367 
-1382 SRAVPMPDE
+1382 
-1391 PDEEIMQRLE
+1391 
-1401 EVAKDRDS
+1401 
-1409 RTAKRRGEGTMLGR
+1409 
-1423 DGQIRRD
+1423 
-1430 EQGNIDPTEARE
+1430 
-1442 ARAAF
+1442 
-1447 DQNIFNKL
+1447 
-1455 RELGF
+1455 
-1460 DDEQIELLTG
+1460 
-1470 VPDGGRI
+1470 
-1477 PEGGKPASYVD
+1477 
-1488 SQSRASGFSS
+1488 
-1498 QSRAPGKLSQ
+1498 
-1508 NTALRRVN
+1508 
-1516 RAISKNGTNVL
+1516 SK
-1527 DSDILKDFLS
+1527 
-1537 GMSAE
+1537 
-1542 EINEK
+1542 
-1547 FSLGNPR
+1547 
-1554 DATNAAR
+1554 
-1561 REINRIKANISSKA
+1561 
-1575 NSDMDLLIYLE
+1575 
-1586 SGFSVKNTAK
+1586 
-1596 LFNISPREVR
+1596 
-1606 KRQKRLK
+1606 
-1613 LELGKNIEDDDL
+1613 
-1625 LYLRSGLTLEE
+1625 
-1636 TGKVLGIEP
+1636 
-1645 KDIRRREQ
+1645 
-1653 IALKTR
+1653 
-1659 TSSRTSGTP
+1659 

-1682 DKVLKKYMDDS
+1682 DTVLKKYMDDS
-1693 QVDGIGAD
+1693 QLDGIGAD

-1708 NILDKLDES
+1708 DILDKLDES

-1722 AIPLTDKEI
+1722 SIPLTDKEI

-1750 EDKESIDKLIDSLKK
+1750 ADKESIDKLIDSLKK
-1765 TKDSKDGTYESDA
+1765 TKDSKDGIYESDA

-1785 LTPPSGG
+1785 LSRPSREGLSSGTARAAIRGEAARIG
-1792 RGGAAKRSRP
+1792 RKATERTRP

-1812 HKKLDIELN
+1812 HKKLDIELD
-1821 DSEIGELRDE
+1821 DSEIGILRDE
-1831 LQGFIKISDNP
+1831 LDGFMRMTNNP
-1842 APLRAIAEKLE
+1842 GPLRAVAQKLE
-1853 KATNGKFSVEKEE
+1853 KATNGKFSVDKDE

-1871 KEIDKM
+1871 KEIERLRTDK
-1877 RTSKRVVT
+1877 KIVT
-1885 SDVVG
+1885 SDVIG
-1890 VLEQAAESQKGKYS
+1890 VLEQAAESKKGKYS
-1904 SSDFGGGGGFSSSTG
+1904 SIEVNGGRGFSSSTG
-1919 GRKNNGAPSDIP
+1919 GGRNNGAPSDIP

-1936 QLIMWGRQQG
+1936 QLLMWARQQR
-1946 GLRLVQEAIQKFDQ
+1946 GLRLAQESVEKFDK

-1967 SYWRRLRT
+1967 SHWRRLRT
-1975 MYENMGPGSASGGA
+1975 MYENMGPGSASGAA
-1989 RRSTGRNSG
+1989 RRTGRRGIFGRGKDKDTDTPSTSGRGFVVDDRPAPKGLLDNTMSNNPIVTDGFTDTRSGSMGGSQGGGVFKDPKTGQEYYIKEPKTQTHAENESLMSRFYQRLGIPAGKVKVGTYKGRPKIVSEMVPGAQQVSHRTEMQNPAWKKAVQDTFVANAWLANWDATANSGNIIKGGDGKPYVIDTGGAGLFRARGEAKGAAFGAVVGEMETLRDSRMNPAGDAYFSDIPPAEIARQVKAIGAISDSEIKEMVDAVISDKGEAKKLADILIARRDYLVTNWSTGKNSG
-1998 SGRRGRVGFS
+1998 TGRRGRTGFS
-2008 SSSDGYEGR
+2008 SSSEGYEGR

-2023 SPGMIPADFEVRPRD
+2023 SPGMRPADFEVRPRE

-2063 DQAKPEKWDELTID
+2063 DQAKPEKWEELTID

-2091 GGTMSPAAF
+2091 GGTMSPAAY

-2106 LGEEEAKEEAKQM
+2106 LGDEEAREEARRM
-2119 TPEERRKARSASRAS
+2119 SPEERRKARSESRESQRAQ
-2134 ALSELSDNEKARLA
+2134 LSDNEKARLA
-2148 TEKEER
+2148 AEREDR
-2154 QKQAQESSKR
+2154 QKEAEKQSKR
-2164 VKEEATAEAAQS
+2164 VKEEATAEKAQA
-2176 KREKLLD
+2176 KRQVLLD
-2183 AFNEWIDDSIR
+2183 GFNEWIDDSIR
-2194 ELSEMDYDETDIN
+2194 QLSEMEYDGTDIN
-2207 PDSEDIWDTVSTILG
+2207 PDADDIWDTVSTILG
-2222 VEDITPKSLKEA
+2222 VDDITPKSLNEA
-2234 IDELSS
+2234 IEELSS
-2240 YVDITSGENAYEKKS
+2240 YVDMTSGDNAYEKKS
-2255 LARAN
+2255 IARAN
-2260 ALLKKLLKM
+2260 ALLKKLTKM
-2269 QSEYSEDKWF
+2269 KSEYSEDKWF
-2279 NGGEG
+2279 NGREDR
-2284 GRSGFQSS
+2284 RSGFDST
-2292 TGGKP
+2292 TGG
-2297 RPPRG
+2297 
-2302 IRPRPGTPEMP
+2302 RPRPGTPEMP
-2313 QSNAKREGDIKK
+2313 QSNAKREGDIKR

-2337 EAKRQNP
+2337 DAKRQNP

-2390 AASGL
+2390 AITGL
-2395 TKLQEIIKRS
+2395 TKLQEIIKRN

-2434 QFALDQQMDAGGD
+2434 QFALDQQMDSGGD

-2486 DGVKKKINIVPEP
+2486 DGVKKKINIVPEA